1 MREVLLTSSALILAL
16 LVLRRVFRKRISR
29 RVQYA
34 LWGLVLLRLLVPV
47 NLPAADFSVLSVSE
61 PARVQMEERLEEEP
75 VYVLPVSTQE
85 IARSSARPNVIL
97 PMEGRYSEVTQAE
110 GGPAV
115 LTKYAFTLEEALGL
129 VWVAGMGCMGLW
141 LAASNLRFWH
151 MLRKKR
157 IPMELP
163 ECRYPVYL
171 VEEGLVSPCLFG
183 LFRPAVYLTPAAME
197 SGEGLRHVLAHEET
211 HGRHGDPLWSLLRSV
226 CLAVYWFDPLVW
238 WAAAAAREDCEL
250 ACDESALRRLGEGE
264 RIPYGQTLL
273 RLIPLQ
279 KLSGGML
286 LTATTMTSDKKRM
299 TERITRIAENRKMR
313 AAALCAA
320 LAVTAGVCAVTFTGC
335 VAHGRGAVP
344 LTQEELDS
352 FNTEYFNPDVP
363 DMVYTDGGYL
373 CPAAM
378 RNMFLSS
385 LYETPENIDLF
396 ELVYN
401 GITLLPDVKKPPRA
415 DKAVILE
422 RVYEGNWPDCAAYE
436 VSSAELDALLLE
448 YTGVPLEKTNKVGL
462 PKANELAQE
471 KGYLTYL
478 EDYDTYYWCH
488 GDTNYRGEVIF
499 QSGEREGDLIR
510 LIYDDTFYGDGVKCV
525 TLRDVGEGKYHFVSN
540 LPYEP
545 SASPE
550 NLNAPSDRQSSQPV
564 GPEGRPVDMLT
575 IPLTDALSYELEK
588 VETYSANDLMPG
600 HHSGEHED
608 RRQGRHHTGGGC
620 RTTENCGTFA
630 WNYGG
635 NTYVSCQDLRL
646 SSFPDDYFLCIP
658 EQTYREEAF
667 TNILGY
673 SGVMIDYNARDPET
687 DYYGSFCDYYVF
699 EEGASGTD
707 VYLLAR
713 VCGVPEVA
721 DLNGD
726 GTLELIGTDCNGM
739 AQIFFKRDGKLHEAN
754 IGNLLSEYWTE
765 ASSFQFLG
773 WYTADRYLKVYAGVP
788 VVKDGQVTDVLA
800 TAYREIY
807 FNGQSLQVAKGQRE
821 MANHLLAGVQDMSV
835 VVDAARTAAE
845 ANAKA
850 WTANYGKGMEV
861 PPEWD
866 DYCVTALDLVYPVEF
881 AAGQPE
887 NGVGIAVYEFR
898 YDIHTTTPERVTP
911 LTGGAYLDEDG
922 WVGGFYDPNGS
933 YLVFQILDDGSYK
946 QLDGTISHD
955 LGPET
960 SEFMADLERVL
971 SDNGLTSARSF

>member
-16 LVLRRVFRKRISR
+16 LVLRQVFRKRISR
-29 RVQYA
+29 RVQYS
-34 LWGLVLLRLLVPV
+34 LWGLVLVRLLVPA

-110 GGPAV
+110 GQPAV

-129 VWVAGMGCMGLW
+129 VWAAGMGCMGLW
-141 LAASNLRFWH
+141 LAVSNLRFWH

-250 ACDESALRRLGEGE
+250 ACDESALRRLGEAE

-279 KLSGGML
+279 RSAGHVM

-299 TERITRIAENRKMR
+299 KERIMRISENLKMKT
-313 AAALCAA
+313 AALCAA
-320 LAVTAGVCAVTFTGC
+320 LAVTAAVCAVTFTGC
-335 VAHGRGAVP
+335 S
-344 LTQEELDS
+344 TQ
-352 FNTEYFNPDVP
+352 
-363 DMVYTDGGYL
+363 
-373 CPAAM
+373 AAAG
-378 RNMFLSS
+378 
-385 LYETPENIDLF
+385 T
-396 ELVYN
+396 
-401 GITLLPDVKKPPRA
+401 
-415 DKAVILE
+415 
-422 RVYEGNWPDCAAYE
+422 
-436 VSSAELDALLLE
+436 
-448 YTGVPLEKTNKVGL
+448 
-462 PKANELAQE
+462 
-471 KGYLTYL
+471 
-478 EDYDTYYWCH
+478 
-488 GDTNYRGEVIF
+488 
-499 QSGEREGDLIR
+499 
-510 LIYDDTFYGDGVKCV
+510 
-525 TLRDVGEGKYHFVSN
+525 
-540 LPYEP
+540 
-545 SASPE
+545 ASPE
-550 NLNAPSDRQSSQPV
+550 NLNAPSDRQSPQPV

-588 VETYSANDLMPG
+588 VETYSANDLIPG

-630 WNYGG
+630 WSYDG
-635 NTYVSCQDLRL
+635 NTYVSSHDLSL

-713 VCGVPEVA
+713 VCGVPEVV
-721 DLNGD
+721 DLDGD
-726 GTLELIGTDCNGM
+726 GTMELIGSDCNGM

-754 IGNLLSEYWTE
+754 IGSLLSEYWTE
-765 ASSFQFLG
+765 ASSVQFLG

-807 FNGQSLQVAKGQRE
+807 FNGQSLQMAKGQRE
-821 MANHLLAGVQDMSV
+821 MVNHLLAGVQDMSV

-845 ANAKA
+845 ANARA
-850 WTANYGKGMEV
+850 WTDNYGKGMEA

-887 NGVGIAVYEFR
+887 NGMGIAVYEFR
-898 YDIHTTTPERVTP
+898 YDVHTTTPERVTP
-911 LTGGAYLDEDG
+911 LPGGAYLDEDG

-971 SDNGLTSARSF
+971 SDNGLTSAWPF

>member
-16 LVLRRVFRKRISR
+16 LVLRQVFRKRISR

-34 LWGLVLLRLLVPV
+34 LWGLVLVRLLVPA

-110 GGPAV
+110 GQPAV
-115 LTKYAFTLEEALGL
+115 LTKYAFTLEEALSL
-129 VWVAGMGCMGLW
+129 VWAAGMGCMGLW
-141 LAASNLRFWH
+141 LAVSNLRFWH

-197 SGEGLRHVLAHEET
+197 RGEGLRHVLAHEET

-250 ACDESALRRLGEGE
+250 ACDESALRRLGEAE

-279 KLSGGML
+279 RSAGHVM

-299 TERITRIAENRKMR
+299 KERIMRISENRKMK

-320 LAVTAGVCAVTFTGC
+320 LAVTAAVCAVTFTGC
-335 VAHGRGAVP
+335 SA
-344 LTQEELDS
+344 Q
-352 FNTEYFNPDVP
+352 
-363 DMVYTDGGYL
+363 
-373 CPAAM
+373 AAAG
-378 RNMFLSS
+378 
-385 LYETPENIDLF
+385 T
-396 ELVYN
+396 
-401 GITLLPDVKKPPRA
+401 
-415 DKAVILE
+415 
-422 RVYEGNWPDCAAYE
+422 
-436 VSSAELDALLLE
+436 
-448 YTGVPLEKTNKVGL
+448 
-462 PKANELAQE
+462 
-471 KGYLTYL
+471 
-478 EDYDTYYWCH
+478 
-488 GDTNYRGEVIF
+488 
-499 QSGEREGDLIR
+499 
-510 LIYDDTFYGDGVKCV
+510 
-525 TLRDVGEGKYHFVSN
+525 
-540 LPYEP
+540 
-545 SASPE
+545 ASPE
-550 NLNAPSDRQSSQPV
+550 NISAPTDRQAAKA
-564 GPEGRPVDMLT
+564 GPEDRPVDMLT

-630 WNYGG
+630 WSYDG
-635 NTYVSCQDLRL
+635 NTYVSSHDLSL

-658 EQTYREEAF
+658 EQTYYREEAF

-673 SGVMIDYNARDPET
+673 SGVMIDYNARDPEA

-713 VCGVPEVA
+713 VCGVPEVV
-721 DLNGD
+721 DLDGD
-726 GTLELIGTDCNGM
+726 GTMELIGSDCNGM

-754 IGNLLSEYWTE
+754 IGSLLSEYWTE
-765 ASSFQFLG
+765 ASSVQFLG

-807 FNGQSLQVAKGQRE
+807 FNGQSLQMAKGQRE
-821 MANHLLAGVQDMSV
+821 MVNHLLAGVQDMSV

-845 ANAKA
+845 ANARA
-850 WTANYGKGMEV
+850 WTDNYGKGMEA

-887 NGVGIAVYEFR
+887 NGMGIAVYEFR
-898 YDIHTTTPERVTP
+898 YDVHTTTPERVTALP
-911 LTGGAYLDEDG
+911 GGAYLDEDG

-933 YLVFQILDDGSYK
+933 YLVFQILEDGSYK

-971 SDNGLTSARSF
+971 SDNGLTSAWPF

>member
-16 LVLRRVFRKRISR
+16 LVLRQVFRKRISR

-34 LWGLVLLRLLVPV
+34 LWGLVLVRLLVPA

-110 GGPAV
+110 GQPAV

-129 VWVAGMGCMGLW
+129 VWAAGMGCMGLW
-141 LAASNLRFWH
+141 LAVSNLRFWH

-250 ACDESALRRLGEGE
+250 ACDESALRRLGEAE

-279 KLSGGML
+279 RSAGHVM

-299 TERITRIAENRKMR
+299 KERIMRISENLKMKT
-313 AAALCAA
+313 AALCAA
-320 LAVTAGVCAVTFTGC
+320 LAVTAAVCAVTFTGC
-335 VAHGRGAVP
+335 S
-344 LTQEELDS
+344 TQ
-352 FNTEYFNPDVP
+352 
-363 DMVYTDGGYL
+363 
-373 CPAAM
+373 AAAG
-378 RNMFLSS
+378 
-385 LYETPENIDLF
+385 T
-396 ELVYN
+396 
-401 GITLLPDVKKPPRA
+401 
-415 DKAVILE
+415 
-422 RVYEGNWPDCAAYE
+422 
-436 VSSAELDALLLE
+436 
-448 YTGVPLEKTNKVGL
+448 
-462 PKANELAQE
+462 
-471 KGYLTYL
+471 
-478 EDYDTYYWCH
+478 
-488 GDTNYRGEVIF
+488 
-499 QSGEREGDLIR
+499 
-510 LIYDDTFYGDGVKCV
+510 
-525 TLRDVGEGKYHFVSN
+525 
-540 LPYEP
+540 
-545 SASPE
+545 ASPE
-550 NLNAPSDRQSSQPV
+550 NLNAPSDRQSPQPV

-588 VETYSANDLMPG
+588 VETYSANDLIPG

-630 WNYGG
+630 WSYDG
-635 NTYVSCQDLRL
+635 NTYVSSHDLSL

-667 TNILGY
+667 ANILGY

-713 VCGVPEVA
+713 VCGVPEVV
-721 DLNGD
+721 DLDGD
-726 GTLELIGTDCNGM
+726 GTMELIGSDCNGM

-754 IGNLLSEYWTE
+754 IGSLLSKFWTE
-765 ASSFQFLG
+765 ASFFQFVG
-773 WYTADRYLKVYAGVP
+773 WYTADKYLKVYANVP
-788 VVKDGQVTDVLA
+788 VVKDGQATDILA
-800 TAYREIY
+800 AAYREIY
-807 FNGQSLQVAKGQRE
+807 FNGQSLQLAKGRRE
-821 MANHLLAGVQDMSV
+821 MANHLLDRVQDSSV
-835 VVDAARTAAE
+835 VVDAARTAAK
-845 ANAKA
+845 ANADA
-850 WTANYGKGMEV
+850 WTANYGKGMEA

-866 DYCVTALDLVYPVEF
+866 DYCVTALDWVYPVDFE
-881 AAGQPE
+881 AGQPE
-887 NGVGIAVYEFR
+887 NGGGIAVYEFR
-898 YDIHTTTPERVTP
+898 YEVHTTTPERVTALP
-911 LTGGAYLDEDG
+911 GGAYLDEDG

-971 SDNGLTSARSF
+971 SDNGLTSAWPF

>member
-1 MREVLLTSSALILAL
+1 MKEILITSSALILAL
-16 LVLRRVFRKRISR
+16 LVLRQVFRKRVSR

-34 LWGLVLLRLLVPV
+34 LWGLVLVRLLVPA

-110 GGPAV
+110 GQPAV

-129 VWVAGMGCMGLW
+129 VWAAGMGFMGLW
-141 LAASNLRFWH
+141 LAVSNLRFWH

-197 SGEGLRHVLAHEET
+197 RGAGLRHVLAHEET
-211 HGRHGDPLWSLLRSV
+211 HGRHWDPLWSLLRSV

-250 ACDESALRRLGEGE
+250 ACDESALRRLGEAE

-279 KLSGGML
+279 RSAGHVM

-299 TERITRIAENRKMR
+299 KERIMRISENRKMK

-320 LAVTAGVCAVTFTGC
+320 LAVTAAVCAVTFTGC
-335 VAHGRGAVP
+335 SA
-344 LTQEELDS
+344 Q
-352 FNTEYFNPDVP
+352 
-363 DMVYTDGGYL
+363 
-373 CPAAM
+373 AAAG
-378 RNMFLSS
+378 
-385 LYETPENIDLF
+385 T
-396 ELVYN
+396 
-401 GITLLPDVKKPPRA
+401 
-415 DKAVILE
+415 
-422 RVYEGNWPDCAAYE
+422 
-436 VSSAELDALLLE
+436 
-448 YTGVPLEKTNKVGL
+448 
-462 PKANELAQE
+462 
-471 KGYLTYL
+471 
-478 EDYDTYYWCH
+478 
-488 GDTNYRGEVIF
+488 
-499 QSGEREGDLIR
+499 
-510 LIYDDTFYGDGVKCV
+510 
-525 TLRDVGEGKYHFVSN
+525 
-540 LPYEP
+540 
-545 SASPE
+545 ASPE
-550 NLNAPSDRQSSQPV
+550 NISAPTDRQAAKA
-564 GPEGRPVDMLT
+564 GPEDRPVDMLT

-630 WNYGG
+630 WSYDG
-635 NTYVSCQDLRL
+635 NTYVSSHDLSL

-658 EQTYREEAF
+658 EQTYYREEAF

-673 SGVMIDYNARDPET
+673 SGVMIDYNARDPEA

-713 VCGVPEVA
+713 VCGVPEVV
-721 DLNGD
+721 DLDGD
-726 GTLELIGTDCNGM
+726 GTMELIGSDCNGM

-754 IGNLLSEYWTE
+754 IGSLLSEYWTE
-765 ASSFQFLG
+765 ASSVQFLG

-807 FNGQSLQVAKGQRE
+807 FNGQSLQMAKGQRE
-821 MANHLLAGVQDMSV
+821 MVNHLLAGVQDMSV

-845 ANAKA
+845 ANARA
-850 WTANYGKGMEV
+850 WTDNYGKGMEA

-887 NGVGIAVYEFR
+887 NGMGIAVYEFR
-898 YDIHTTTPERVTP
+898 YDVHTTTPERVTALP
-911 LTGGAYLDEDG
+911 GGAYLDEDG

-933 YLVFQILDDGSYK
+933 YLVFQILEDGSYK

-971 SDNGLTSARSF
+971 SDNGLTSAWPF

>member
-16 LVLRRVFRKRISR
+16 LVLRQVFRKRISR
-29 RVQYA
+29 RVQYS
-34 LWGLVLLRLLVPV
+34 LWGLVLVRLLVPA

-61 PARVQMEERLEEEP
+61 PARIQMEERLEEEP

-110 GGPAV
+110 GQPAV

-129 VWVAGMGCMGLW
+129 VWAAGMGCMGLW
-141 LAASNLRFWH
+141 LAVSNLRFWH

-250 ACDESALRRLGEGE
+250 ACDESALRRLGEAE

-279 KLSGGML
+279 RSAGHVM

-299 TERITRIAENRKMR
+299 KERIMRISENLKMKT
-313 AAALCAA
+313 AALCAA
-320 LAVTAGVCAVTFTGC
+320 LAVTAAVCAVTFTGC
-335 VAHGRGAVP
+335 S
-344 LTQEELDS
+344 TQ
-352 FNTEYFNPDVP
+352 
-363 DMVYTDGGYL
+363 
-373 CPAAM
+373 AAAG
-378 RNMFLSS
+378 
-385 LYETPENIDLF
+385 T
-396 ELVYN
+396 
-401 GITLLPDVKKPPRA
+401 
-415 DKAVILE
+415 
-422 RVYEGNWPDCAAYE
+422 
-436 VSSAELDALLLE
+436 
-448 YTGVPLEKTNKVGL
+448 
-462 PKANELAQE
+462 
-471 KGYLTYL
+471 
-478 EDYDTYYWCH
+478 
-488 GDTNYRGEVIF
+488 
-499 QSGEREGDLIR
+499 
-510 LIYDDTFYGDGVKCV
+510 
-525 TLRDVGEGKYHFVSN
+525 
-540 LPYEP
+540 
-545 SASPE
+545 ASPE
-550 NLNAPSDRQSSQPV
+550 NLNAPSDRQSPQPV

-588 VETYSANDLMPG
+588 VETYSANDLIPG

-630 WNYGG
+630 WSYDG
-635 NTYVSCQDLRL
+635 NTYVSSHDLSL

-667 TNILGY
+667 ANILGY

-713 VCGVPEVA
+713 VCGVPEVV
-721 DLNGD
+721 DLDGD
-726 GTLELIGTDCNGM
+726 GTMELIGSDCNGM

-754 IGNLLSEYWTE
+754 IGSLLSEYWTE
-765 ASSFQFLG
+765 ASSVQFLG

-807 FNGQSLQVAKGQRE
+807 FNGQSLQMAKGQRE
-821 MANHLLAGVQDMSV
+821 MVNHLLAGVQDMSV

-845 ANAKA
+845 ANARA
-850 WTANYGKGMEV
+850 WTDNYGKGMEA

-887 NGVGIAVYEFR
+887 NGMGIAVYEFR
-898 YDIHTTTPERVTP
+898 YDVHTTTPERVTALP
-911 LTGGAYLDEDG
+911 GGAYLDEDG

-971 SDNGLTSARSF
+971 SDNGLTSAWPF

>member
-16 LVLRRVFRKRISR
+16 LVLRQVFRKRISR

-34 LWGLVLLRLLVPV
+34 LWGLVLVRLLVPA

-110 GGPAV
+110 GQPAV

-129 VWVAGMGCMGLW
+129 VWAAGMGCMGLW
-141 LAASNLRFWH
+141 LAVSNLRFWH

-238 WAAAAAREDCEL
+238 WAAPAAREDCAR
-250 ACDESALRRLGEGE
+250 ACDESALRRLGEAE

-279 KLSGGML
+279 RSAGHVM

-299 TERITRIAENRKMR
+299 KERIMRISENLKMKT
-313 AAALCAA
+313 AALCAA
-320 LAVTAGVCAVTFTGC
+320 LAVTAAVCAVTFTGC
-335 VAHGRGAVP
+335 S
-344 LTQEELDS
+344 TQ
-352 FNTEYFNPDVP
+352 
-363 DMVYTDGGYL
+363 
-373 CPAAM
+373 AAAG
-378 RNMFLSS
+378 
-385 LYETPENIDLF
+385 T
-396 ELVYN
+396 
-401 GITLLPDVKKPPRA
+401 
-415 DKAVILE
+415 
-422 RVYEGNWPDCAAYE
+422 
-436 VSSAELDALLLE
+436 
-448 YTGVPLEKTNKVGL
+448 
-462 PKANELAQE
+462 
-471 KGYLTYL
+471 
-478 EDYDTYYWCH
+478 
-488 GDTNYRGEVIF
+488 
-499 QSGEREGDLIR
+499 
-510 LIYDDTFYGDGVKCV
+510 
-525 TLRDVGEGKYHFVSN
+525 
-540 LPYEP
+540 
-545 SASPE
+545 ASPE
-550 NLNAPSDRQSSQPV
+550 NISAPTDRQAAKA
-564 GPEGRPVDMLT
+564 GPEDRPVDMLT

-588 VETYSANDLMPG
+588 VETYSANDLIPG

-630 WNYGG
+630 WSYDG
-635 NTYVSCQDLRL
+635 NTYVSSHDLSL

-658 EQTYREEAF
+658 EQTYYREEAF

-673 SGVMIDYNARDPET
+673 SGVMIDYNARDPEA

-713 VCGVPEVA
+713 VCGVPEVV
-721 DLNGD
+721 DLDGD
-726 GTLELIGTDCNGM
+726 GTMELIGSDCNGM

-754 IGNLLSEYWTE
+754 IGSLLSEYWTE
-765 ASSFQFLG
+765 ASSVQFLG

-807 FNGQSLQVAKGQRE
+807 FNGQSLQLAKGRRE
-821 MANHLLAGVQDMSV
+821 MANHLLDRVQDSSV
-835 VVDAARTAAE
+835 VVDAARTAAK
-845 ANAKA
+845 ANADA
-850 WTANYGKGMEV
+850 WTANYGKGMEA

-866 DYCVTALDLVYPVEF
+866 DYCVTALDWVYPVDFE
-881 AAGQPE
+881 AGQPE
-887 NGVGIAVYEFR
+887 NGGGIAVYEFR
-898 YDIHTTTPERVTP
+898 YEVHTTTPERVTP
-911 LTGGAYLDEDG
+911 LPGGAYLDEDG

-933 YLVFQILDDGSYK
+933 YLVFQILEDGSYK

-971 SDNGLTSARSF
+971 SDNGLTSAWPF

>member
-16 LVLRRVFRKRISR
+16 LVLRQVFRKRISR
-29 RVQYA
+29 RVQYS
-34 LWGLVLLRLLVPV
+34 LWGLVLVRLLVPA

-61 PARVQMEERLEEEP
+61 PARIQMEERLEEEP

-110 GGPAV
+110 GQPAV

-129 VWVAGMGCMGLW
+129 VWAAGMGCMGLW
-141 LAASNLRFWH
+141 LAVSNLRFWH

-250 ACDESALRRLGEGE
+250 ACDESALRRLGEAE

-279 KLSGGML
+279 RSAGHVM

-299 TERITRIAENRKMR
+299 KERIMRISENLKMKT
-313 AAALCAA
+313 AALCAA
-320 LAVTAGVCAVTFTGC
+320 LAVTAAVCAVTFTGC
-335 VAHGRGAVP
+335 S
-344 LTQEELDS
+344 TQ
-352 FNTEYFNPDVP
+352 
-363 DMVYTDGGYL
+363 
-373 CPAAM
+373 AAAG
-378 RNMFLSS
+378 
-385 LYETPENIDLF
+385 T
-396 ELVYN
+396 
-401 GITLLPDVKKPPRA
+401 
-415 DKAVILE
+415 
-422 RVYEGNWPDCAAYE
+422 
-436 VSSAELDALLLE
+436 
-448 YTGVPLEKTNKVGL
+448 
-462 PKANELAQE
+462 
-471 KGYLTYL
+471 
-478 EDYDTYYWCH
+478 
-488 GDTNYRGEVIF
+488 
-499 QSGEREGDLIR
+499 
-510 LIYDDTFYGDGVKCV
+510 
-525 TLRDVGEGKYHFVSN
+525 
-540 LPYEP
+540 
-545 SASPE
+545 ASPE
-550 NLNAPSDRQSSQPV
+550 NISAPTDRQAAKA
-564 GPEGRPVDMLT
+564 GPEDRPVDMLT

-588 VETYSANDLMPG
+588 VETYSASDLMPG

-630 WNYGG
+630 WSYDG
-635 NTYVSCQDLRL
+635 NTYVSSHDLRL

-658 EQTYREEAF
+658 EQTYYREEAF

-687 DYYGSFCDYYVF
+687 GYYGSFCDYYVF

-713 VCGVPEVA
+713 VCGVPEVV
-721 DLNGD
+721 DLDGD
-726 GTLELIGTDCNGM
+726 GTMELIGSDCNGM

-754 IGNLLSEYWTE
+754 IGSLLSEYWTE
-765 ASSFQFLG
+765 ASSVQFLG
-773 WYTADRYLKVYAGVP
+773 WYVADQYLKVYADVP
-788 VVKDGQVTDVLA
+788 VIEDGQVTDVLA

-835 VVDAARTAAE
+835 VVDAAREAAE

-850 WTANYGKGMEV
+850 WTDNYGKGMEA

-887 NGVGIAVYEFR
+887 NGMGIAVYEFR

-911 LTGGAYLDEDG
+911 LPGGAYLDEDG

>member
-1 MREVLLTSSALILAL
+1 MREMLLTSSALILAL

-129 VWVAGMGCMGLW
+129 VWAAGMGWMGLW
-141 LAASNLRFWH
+141 LAVSNLRFWH

-250 ACDESALRRLGEGE
+250 ACDESALRRLGEAE

-279 KLSGGML
+279 RSAGHVM

-299 TERITRIAENRKMR
+299 KERIMRISENLKMKT
-313 AAALCAA
+313 AALCAA
-320 LAVTAGVCAVTFTGC
+320 LAVTAAVCAVTFTGC
-335 VAHGRGAVP
+335 SA
-344 LTQEELDS
+344 Q
-352 FNTEYFNPDVP
+352 
-363 DMVYTDGGYL
+363 
-373 CPAAM
+373 AAAG
-378 RNMFLSS
+378 
-385 LYETPENIDLF
+385 T
-396 ELVYN
+396 
-401 GITLLPDVKKPPRA
+401 
-415 DKAVILE
+415 
-422 RVYEGNWPDCAAYE
+422 
-436 VSSAELDALLLE
+436 
-448 YTGVPLEKTNKVGL
+448 
-462 PKANELAQE
+462 
-471 KGYLTYL
+471 
-478 EDYDTYYWCH
+478 
-488 GDTNYRGEVIF
+488 
-499 QSGEREGDLIR
+499 
-510 LIYDDTFYGDGVKCV
+510 
-525 TLRDVGEGKYHFVSN
+525 
-540 LPYEP
+540 
-545 SASPE
+545 ASPE
-550 NLNAPSDRQSSQPV
+550 NISAPTDRQTV
-564 GPEGRPVDMLT
+564 KAGPEDRPVDMLT

-588 VETYSANDLMPG
+588 VEIYSANDLLPG

-608 RRQGRHHTGGGC
+608 RLQGRHHTGGGC

-630 WNYGG
+630 WSYDG
-635 NTYVSCQDLRL
+635 NTYVSSHDLRL

-658 EQTYREEAF
+658 EQTYYREEAF

-687 DYYGSFCDYYVF
+687 GYYGSFCDYYVF

-713 VCGVPEVA
+713 VCGVPEVV
-721 DLNGD
+721 DLDGD
-726 GTLELIGTDCNGM
+726 GTMELIGSDCNGM

-754 IGNLLSEYWTE
+754 IGSLLSEYWTE
-765 ASSFQFLG
+765 ASSVQFLG
-773 WYTADRYLKVYAGVP
+773 WYVADQYLKVYADVP
-788 VVKDGQVTDVLA
+788 VIEDGQVTDVLA

-807 FNGQSLQVAKGQRE
+807 FNGQSLQMAKGQRE
-821 MANHLLAGVQDMSV
+821 MVNHLLAGVQDMSV

-845 ANAKA
+845 ANARA
-850 WTANYGKGMEV
+850 WTDNYGKGMEA

-887 NGVGIAVYEFR
+887 NGMGIAVYEFR
-898 YDIHTTTPERVTP
+898 YDVHTTTPERVTP
-911 LTGGAYLDEDG
+911 LPGGAYLDEDG

-933 YLVFQILDDGSYK
+933 YLVFQILEDGSYK

-971 SDNGLTSARSF
+971 SDNGLTSAWPF

>member
-16 LVLRRVFRKRISR
+16 LVLRQVFRKRISR

-34 LWGLVLLRLLVPV
+34 LWGLVLVRLLVPA

-110 GGPAV
+110 GQPAV

-129 VWVAGMGCMGLW
+129 VWAAGMGCMGLW
-141 LAASNLRFWH
+141 LAVSNLRFWH

-250 ACDESALRRLGEGE
+250 ACDESALRRLGEAE

-279 KLSGGML
+279 RSAGHVM

-299 TERITRIAENRKMR
+299 KERIMRISENLKMKT
-313 AAALCAA
+313 AALCAA
-320 LAVTAGVCAVTFTGC
+320 LAVTAAVCAVTFTGC
-335 VAHGRGAVP
+335 S
-344 LTQEELDS
+344 TQ
-352 FNTEYFNPDVP
+352 
-363 DMVYTDGGYL
+363 
-373 CPAAM
+373 AAAG
-378 RNMFLSS
+378 
-385 LYETPENIDLF
+385 T
-396 ELVYN
+396 
-401 GITLLPDVKKPPRA
+401 
-415 DKAVILE
+415 
-422 RVYEGNWPDCAAYE
+422 
-436 VSSAELDALLLE
+436 
-448 YTGVPLEKTNKVGL
+448 
-462 PKANELAQE
+462 
-471 KGYLTYL
+471 
-478 EDYDTYYWCH
+478 
-488 GDTNYRGEVIF
+488 
-499 QSGEREGDLIR
+499 
-510 LIYDDTFYGDGVKCV
+510 
-525 TLRDVGEGKYHFVSN
+525 
-540 LPYEP
+540 
-545 SASPE
+545 ASPE
-550 NLNAPSDRQSSQPV
+550 NISAPTDRQAAKA
-564 GPEGRPVDMLT
+564 GPEDRPVDMLT

-588 VETYSANDLMPG
+588 VETYSANDLIPG

-630 WNYGG
+630 WSYDG
-635 NTYVSCQDLRL
+635 NTYVSSHDLNL

-713 VCGVPEVA
+713 VCGVPEVV
-721 DLNGD
+721 DLDGD
-726 GTLELIGTDCNGM
+726 GTMELIGSDCNGM

-754 IGNLLSEYWTE
+754 IGSLLSEFWTE
-765 ASSFQFLG
+765 ASSVQFLG

-807 FNGQSLQVAKGQRE
+807 FNGQSLQMAKGQRE
-821 MANHLLAGVQDMSV
+821 MVNHLLAGVQDMSV

-845 ANAKA
+845 ANARA
-850 WTANYGKGMEV
+850 WTDNYGKGMEA

-887 NGVGIAVYEFR
+887 NGMGIAVYEFR
-898 YDIHTTTPERVTP
+898 YDVHTTTPERVTP
-911 LTGGAYLDEDG
+911 LPGGAYLDEDG

-971 SDNGLTSARSF
+971 SDNGLTSAWPF

>member
-1 MREVLLTSSALILAL
+1 
-16 LVLRRVFRKRISR
+16 
-29 RVQYA
+29 
-34 LWGLVLLRLLVPV
+34 
-47 NLPAADFSVLSVSE
+47 
-61 PARVQMEERLEEEP
+61 
-75 VYVLPVSTQE
+75 
-85 IARSSARPNVIL
+85 
-97 PMEGRYSEVTQAE
+97 
-110 GGPAV
+110 
-115 LTKYAFTLEEALGL
+115 
-129 VWVAGMGCMGLW
+129 
-141 LAASNLRFWH
+141 
-151 MLRKKR
+151 
-157 IPMELP
+157 MELP

-197 SGEGLRHVLAHEET
+197 RGAGLRHVLAHEET
-211 HGRHGDPLWSLLRSV
+211 HGRHWDPLWSLLRSV

-250 ACDESALRRLGEGE
+250 ACDESALRRLGEAE

-279 KLSGGML
+279 RSAGHVM

-299 TERITRIAENRKMR
+299 KERIMRISENRKMK

-320 LAVTAGVCAVTFTGC
+320 LAVTAAVCAVTFTGC
-335 VAHGRGAVP
+335 SA
-344 LTQEELDS
+344 Q
-352 FNTEYFNPDVP
+352 
-363 DMVYTDGGYL
+363 
-373 CPAAM
+373 AAAG
-378 RNMFLSS
+378 
-385 LYETPENIDLF
+385 T
-396 ELVYN
+396 
-401 GITLLPDVKKPPRA
+401 
-415 DKAVILE
+415 
-422 RVYEGNWPDCAAYE
+422 
-436 VSSAELDALLLE
+436 
-448 YTGVPLEKTNKVGL
+448 
-462 PKANELAQE
+462 
-471 KGYLTYL
+471 
-478 EDYDTYYWCH
+478 
-488 GDTNYRGEVIF
+488 
-499 QSGEREGDLIR
+499 
-510 LIYDDTFYGDGVKCV
+510 
-525 TLRDVGEGKYHFVSN
+525 
-540 LPYEP
+540 
-545 SASPE
+545 ASPE
-550 NLNAPSDRQSSQPV
+550 NISAPTDRQAAKA
-564 GPEGRPVDMLT
+564 GPEDRPVDMLT

-630 WNYGG
+630 WSYDG
-635 NTYVSCQDLRL
+635 NTYVSSHDLSL

-658 EQTYREEAF
+658 EQTYYREEAF

-673 SGVMIDYNARDPET
+673 SGVMIDYNARDPEA

-713 VCGVPEVA
+713 VCGVPEVV
-721 DLNGD
+721 DLDGD
-726 GTLELIGTDCNGM
+726 GTMELIGSDCNGM

-754 IGNLLSEYWTE
+754 IGSLLSEYWTE
-765 ASSFQFLG
+765 ASSVQFLG

-807 FNGQSLQVAKGQRE
+807 FNGQSLQMAKGQRE
-821 MANHLLAGVQDMSV
+821 MVNHLLAGVQDMSV

-845 ANAKA
+845 ANARA
-850 WTANYGKGMEV
+850 WTDNYGKGMEA

-887 NGVGIAVYEFR
+887 NGMGIAVYEFR
-898 YDIHTTTPERVTP
+898 YDVHTTTPERVTP
-911 LTGGAYLDEDG
+911 LPGGAYLDEDG

-971 SDNGLTSARSF
+971 SDNGLTSAWPF

>member
-16 LVLRRVFRKRISR
+16 LVLRQVFRKRISR

-34 LWGLVLLRLLVPV
+34 LWGLVLVRLLVPA

-110 GGPAV
+110 GQPAV

-129 VWVAGMGCMGLW
+129 VWAAGMGCMGLW
-141 LAASNLRFWH
+141 LAVSNLRFWH

-250 ACDESALRRLGEGE
+250 ACDESALRRLGEAE

-279 KLSGGML
+279 RSAGHVM

-299 TERITRIAENRKMR
+299 KERIMRISENLKMKT
-313 AAALCAA
+313 AALCAA
-320 LAVTAGVCAVTFTGC
+320 LAVTAAVCAVTFTGC
-335 VAHGRGAVP
+335 S
-344 LTQEELDS
+344 TQ
-352 FNTEYFNPDVP
+352 
-363 DMVYTDGGYL
+363 
-373 CPAAM
+373 AAAG
-378 RNMFLSS
+378 
-385 LYETPENIDLF
+385 T
-396 ELVYN
+396 
-401 GITLLPDVKKPPRA
+401 
-415 DKAVILE
+415 
-422 RVYEGNWPDCAAYE
+422 
-436 VSSAELDALLLE
+436 
-448 YTGVPLEKTNKVGL
+448 
-462 PKANELAQE
+462 
-471 KGYLTYL
+471 
-478 EDYDTYYWCH
+478 
-488 GDTNYRGEVIF
+488 
-499 QSGEREGDLIR
+499 
-510 LIYDDTFYGDGVKCV
+510 
-525 TLRDVGEGKYHFVSN
+525 
-540 LPYEP
+540 
-545 SASPE
+545 ASPE
-550 NLNAPSDRQSSQPV
+550 NLNAPSDRQSPQPV

-588 VETYSANDLMPG
+588 VETYSANDLIPG

-608 RRQGRHHTGGGC
+608 HRQGRHHTGGGC

-630 WNYGG
+630 WSYDG
-635 NTYVSCQDLRL
+635 NTYVSSHDLSL

-713 VCGVPEVA
+713 VCGVPEVV
-721 DLNGD
+721 DLDGD
-726 GTLELIGTDCNGM
+726 GTMELIGSDCNGM

-754 IGNLLSEYWTE
+754 IGSLLSEFWTE
-765 ASSFQFLG
+765 ASFFQFVG
-773 WYTADRYLKVYAGVP
+773 WYTADKYLKVYANVP
-788 VVKDGQVTDVLA
+788 VVKDGQATDILA
-800 TAYREIY
+800 AAYREIY
-807 FNGQSLQVAKGQRE
+807 FNGQSLQLAKGRRE
-821 MANHLLAGVQDMSV
+821 MANHLLDRVQDSSV
-835 VVDAARTAAE
+835 VVDAARTAAK
-845 ANAKA
+845 ANADA
-850 WTANYGKGMEV
+850 WTANYGKGMEA

-866 DYCVTALDLVYPVEF
+866 DYCVTALDWVYPVDFE
-881 AAGQPE
+881 AGQPE
-887 NGVGIAVYEFR
+887 NGGGIAVYEFR
-898 YDIHTTTPERVTP
+898 YEVHTTTPERVPP
-911 LTGGAYLDEDG
+911 LPGGAYLDEDG

-933 YLVFQILDDGSYK
+933 YLVFQILEDGSYK

-971 SDNGLTSARSF
+971 SDNGLTSAWPF

>member
-16 LVLRRVFRKRISR
+16 LVLRQVFRKRISR

-34 LWGLVLLRLLVPV
+34 LWGLVLVRLLVPA

-110 GGPAV
+110 GQPAV
-115 LTKYAFTLEEALGL
+115 LTKYAFTLEEALSL
-129 VWVAGMGCMGLW
+129 VWAAGMGCMGLW
-141 LAASNLRFWH
+141 LAVSNLRFWH

-250 ACDESALRRLGEGE
+250 ACDESALRRLGEAE

-279 KLSGGML
+279 RSAGHVM

-299 TERITRIAENRKMR
+299 KERIMRISENLKMKT
-313 AAALCAA
+313 AALCAA
-320 LAVTAGVCAVTFTGC
+320 LAVTAAVCAVTFTGC
-335 VAHGRGAVP
+335 S
-344 LTQEELDS
+344 TQ
-352 FNTEYFNPDVP
+352 
-363 DMVYTDGGYL
+363 
-373 CPAAM
+373 AAAG
-378 RNMFLSS
+378 
-385 LYETPENIDLF
+385 T
-396 ELVYN
+396 
-401 GITLLPDVKKPPRA
+401 
-415 DKAVILE
+415 
-422 RVYEGNWPDCAAYE
+422 
-436 VSSAELDALLLE
+436 
-448 YTGVPLEKTNKVGL
+448 
-462 PKANELAQE
+462 
-471 KGYLTYL
+471 
-478 EDYDTYYWCH
+478 
-488 GDTNYRGEVIF
+488 
-499 QSGEREGDLIR
+499 
-510 LIYDDTFYGDGVKCV
+510 
-525 TLRDVGEGKYHFVSN
+525 
-540 LPYEP
+540 
-545 SASPE
+545 ASPE
-550 NLNAPSDRQSSQPV
+550 NLNAPSDRQSPQPV

-588 VETYSANDLMPG
+588 VETYSANDLIPG

-630 WNYGG
+630 WSYDG
-635 NTYVSCQDLRL
+635 NTYVSSHDLSL

-667 TNILGY
+667 ANILGY

-713 VCGVPEVA
+713 VCGVPEVV
-721 DLNGD
+721 DLDGD
-726 GTLELIGTDCNGM
+726 GTMELIGSDCNGM

-754 IGNLLSEYWTE
+754 IGSLLSEYWTE
-765 ASSFQFLG
+765 ASSVQFLG

-807 FNGQSLQVAKGQRE
+807 FNGQSLQMAKGQRE
-821 MANHLLAGVQDMSV
+821 MVNHLLAGVQDMSV

-845 ANAKA
+845 ANARA
-850 WTANYGKGMEV
+850 WTDNYGKGMEA

-887 NGVGIAVYEFR
+887 NGMGIAVYEFR
-898 YDIHTTTPERVTP
+898 YDVHTTTPERVTALP
-911 LTGGAYLDEDG
+911 GGAYLDEDG

-933 YLVFQILDDGSYK
+933 YLVFQILEDGSYK

-971 SDNGLTSARSF
+971 SDNGLTSAWPF

>member
-16 LVLRRVFRKRISR
+16 LVLRQVFRKRISR

-34 LWGLVLLRLLVPV
+34 LWGLVLVRLLVPA

-110 GGPAV
+110 GQPAV
-115 LTKYAFTLEEALGL
+115 LTKYAFTLEEALSL
-129 VWVAGMGCMGLW
+129 VWAAGMGCMGLW
-141 LAASNLRFWH
+141 LAVSNLRFWH

-211 HGRHGDPLWSLLRSV
+211 HGRHWDPLWSLLRSV

-238 WAAAAAREDCEL
+238 WAAAAALEDCEL
-250 ACDESALRRLGEGE
+250 ACDESALRRLGEAE

-279 KLSGGML
+279 RSAGHVM

-299 TERITRIAENRKMR
+299 KERIMRISENLKMKT
-313 AAALCAA
+313 AALCAA
-320 LAVTAGVCAVTFTGC
+320 LAVTAAVCAVTFTGC
-335 VAHGRGAVP
+335 S
-344 LTQEELDS
+344 TQ
-352 FNTEYFNPDVP
+352 
-363 DMVYTDGGYL
+363 
-373 CPAAM
+373 AAAG
-378 RNMFLSS
+378 
-385 LYETPENIDLF
+385 T
-396 ELVYN
+396 
-401 GITLLPDVKKPPRA
+401 
-415 DKAVILE
+415 
-422 RVYEGNWPDCAAYE
+422 
-436 VSSAELDALLLE
+436 
-448 YTGVPLEKTNKVGL
+448 
-462 PKANELAQE
+462 
-471 KGYLTYL
+471 
-478 EDYDTYYWCH
+478 
-488 GDTNYRGEVIF
+488 
-499 QSGEREGDLIR
+499 
-510 LIYDDTFYGDGVKCV
+510 
-525 TLRDVGEGKYHFVSN
+525 
-540 LPYEP
+540 
-545 SASPE
+545 ASPE
-550 NLNAPSDRQSSQPV
+550 NLNAPSDRQSPQPV

-588 VETYSANDLMPG
+588 VETYSANDLIPG

-630 WNYGG
+630 WSYDG
-635 NTYVSCQDLRL
+635 NTYVSSHDLSL

-658 EQTYREEAF
+658 EQTYYREEAF

-673 SGVMIDYNARDPET
+673 SGVMIDYNARDPEA

-713 VCGVPEVA
+713 VCGVPEVV
-721 DLNGD
+721 DLDGD
-726 GTLELIGTDCNGM
+726 GTMELIGSDCNGM

-754 IGNLLSEYWTE
+754 IGSLLSEYWTE
-765 ASSFQFLG
+765 ASSVQFLG

-807 FNGQSLQVAKGQRE
+807 FNGQSLQMAKGQRE
-821 MANHLLAGVQDMSV
+821 MVNHLLAGVQDMSV

-845 ANAKA
+845 ANARA
-850 WTANYGKGMEV
+850 WTDNYGKGMEA

-887 NGVGIAVYEFR
+887 NGMGIAVYEFR
-898 YDIHTTTPERVTP
+898 YDVHTTTPERVTALP
-911 LTGGAYLDEDG
+911 GGAYLDEDG

-933 YLVFQILDDGSYK
+933 YLVFQILEDGSYK

-971 SDNGLTSARSF
+971 SDNGLTSAWPF

>member
-16 LVLRRVFRKRISR
+16 LVLRQVFRKRISR

-34 LWGLVLLRLLVPV
+34 LWGLVLVRLLVPA

-61 PARVQMEERLEEEP
+61 PARVQMEKRLEEEP

-110 GGPAV
+110 GQPAV

-129 VWVAGMGCMGLW
+129 VWAAGMGCMGLW
-141 LAASNLRFWH
+141 LAVSNLRFWH

-250 ACDESALRRLGEGE
+250 ACDESALRRLGEAE

-279 KLSGGML
+279 RSAGHVM

-299 TERITRIAENRKMR
+299 KERIMRISENLKMKT
-313 AAALCAA
+313 AALCAA
-320 LAVTAGVCAVTFTGC
+320 LAVTAAVCAVTFTGC
-335 VAHGRGAVP
+335 S
-344 LTQEELDS
+344 TQ
-352 FNTEYFNPDVP
+352 
-363 DMVYTDGGYL
+363 
-373 CPAAM
+373 AAAG
-378 RNMFLSS
+378 
-385 LYETPENIDLF
+385 T
-396 ELVYN
+396 
-401 GITLLPDVKKPPRA
+401 
-415 DKAVILE
+415 
-422 RVYEGNWPDCAAYE
+422 
-436 VSSAELDALLLE
+436 
-448 YTGVPLEKTNKVGL
+448 
-462 PKANELAQE
+462 
-471 KGYLTYL
+471 
-478 EDYDTYYWCH
+478 
-488 GDTNYRGEVIF
+488 
-499 QSGEREGDLIR
+499 
-510 LIYDDTFYGDGVKCV
+510 
-525 TLRDVGEGKYHFVSN
+525 
-540 LPYEP
+540 
-545 SASPE
+545 ASPE
-550 NLNAPSDRQSSQPV
+550 NLNAPSDRQSPQPV

-588 VETYSANDLMPG
+588 VETYSANDLIPG

-608 RRQGRHHTGGGC
+608 HRQGRHHTGGGC

-630 WNYGG
+630 WSYDG
-635 NTYVSCQDLRL
+635 NTYVSSHDLSL

-713 VCGVPEVA
+713 VCGVPEVV
-721 DLNGD
+721 DLDGD
-726 GTLELIGTDCNGM
+726 GTMELIGSDCNGM

-754 IGNLLSEYWTE
+754 IGSLLSEYWTE
-765 ASSFQFLG
+765 ASSVQFLG

-807 FNGQSLQVAKGQRE
+807 FNGQSLQMAKGQRE
-821 MANHLLAGVQDMSV
+821 MVNHLLAGVQDMSV

-845 ANAKA
+845 ANARA
-850 WTANYGKGMEV
+850 WTDNYGKGMEA

-887 NGVGIAVYEFR
+887 NGMGIAVYEFR
-898 YDIHTTTPERVTP
+898 YDVHTTTPERVTP
-911 LTGGAYLDEDG
+911 LPGGAYLDEDG

-971 SDNGLTSARSF
+971 SDNGLTSAWPF

>member
-16 LVLRRVFRKRISR
+16 LVLRQVFRKRISR
-29 RVQYA
+29 RVQYS
-34 LWGLVLLRLLVPV
+34 LWGLVLVRLLVPA

-61 PARVQMEERLEEEP
+61 PARIQMEERLEEEP

-110 GGPAV
+110 GQPAV

-129 VWVAGMGCMGLW
+129 VWAAGMGCMGLW
-141 LAASNLRFWH
+141 LAVSNLRFWH

-250 ACDESALRRLGEGE
+250 ACDESALRRLGEAE

-279 KLSGGML
+279 RSAGHVM

-299 TERITRIAENRKMR
+299 KERIMRISENLKMKT
-313 AAALCAA
+313 AALCAA
-320 LAVTAGVCAVTFTGC
+320 LAVTAAVCAVTFTGC
-335 VAHGRGAVP
+335 S
-344 LTQEELDS
+344 TQ
-352 FNTEYFNPDVP
+352 
-363 DMVYTDGGYL
+363 
-373 CPAAM
+373 AAAG
-378 RNMFLSS
+378 
-385 LYETPENIDLF
+385 T
-396 ELVYN
+396 
-401 GITLLPDVKKPPRA
+401 
-415 DKAVILE
+415 
-422 RVYEGNWPDCAAYE
+422 
-436 VSSAELDALLLE
+436 
-448 YTGVPLEKTNKVGL
+448 
-462 PKANELAQE
+462 
-471 KGYLTYL
+471 
-478 EDYDTYYWCH
+478 
-488 GDTNYRGEVIF
+488 
-499 QSGEREGDLIR
+499 
-510 LIYDDTFYGDGVKCV
+510 
-525 TLRDVGEGKYHFVSN
+525 
-540 LPYEP
+540 
-545 SASPE
+545 ASPE
-550 NLNAPSDRQSSQPV
+550 NLNAPSDRQSPQPV

-588 VETYSANDLMPG
+588 VETYSANDLIPG

-630 WNYGG
+630 WSYDG
-635 NTYVSCQDLRL
+635 NTYVSSHDLSL

-667 TNILGY
+667 ANILGY

-713 VCGVPEVA
+713 VCGVPEVV
-721 DLNGD
+721 DLDGD
-726 GTLELIGTDCNGM
+726 GTMELIGSDCNGM

-754 IGNLLSEYWTE
+754 IGSLLSEFWTE
-765 ASSFQFLG
+765 ASFFQFVG
-773 WYTADRYLKVYAGVP
+773 WYTADKYLKVYANVP
-788 VVKDGQVTDVLA
+788 VVKDGQATDILA
-800 TAYREIY
+800 AAYREIY
-807 FNGQSLQVAKGQRE
+807 FNGQSLQLAKGRRE
-821 MANHLLAGVQDMSV
+821 MANHLLDRVQDSSV
-835 VVDAARTAAE
+835 VVDAARTAAK
-845 ANAKA
+845 ANADA
-850 WTANYGKGMEV
+850 WTANYGKGMEA

-866 DYCVTALDLVYPVEF
+866 DYCVTALDWVYPVDFE
-881 AAGQPE
+881 AGQPE
-887 NGVGIAVYEFR
+887 NGGGIAVYEFR
-898 YDIHTTTPERVTP
+898 YEVHTTTPERVTP
-911 LTGGAYLDEDG
+911 LPGGAYLDEDG

-971 SDNGLTSARSF
+971 SDNGLTSAWPF

>member
-16 LVLRRVFRKRISR
+16 LVLRQVFRKRISR
-29 RVQYA
+29 RVQYS
-34 LWGLVLLRLLVPV
+34 LWGLVLVRLLVPA

-110 GGPAV
+110 GQPAV

-129 VWVAGMGCMGLW
+129 VWAAGMGCMGLW
-141 LAASNLRFWH
+141 LAVSNLRFWH

-250 ACDESALRRLGEGE
+250 ACDESALRRLGEAE

-279 KLSGGML
+279 RSAGHVM

-299 TERITRIAENRKMR
+299 KERIMRISENLKMKT
-313 AAALCAA
+313 AALCAA
-320 LAVTAGVCAVTFTGC
+320 LAVTAAVCAVTFTGC
-335 VAHGRGAVP
+335 S
-344 LTQEELDS
+344 TQ
-352 FNTEYFNPDVP
+352 
-363 DMVYTDGGYL
+363 
-373 CPAAM
+373 AAAG
-378 RNMFLSS
+378 
-385 LYETPENIDLF
+385 T
-396 ELVYN
+396 
-401 GITLLPDVKKPPRA
+401 
-415 DKAVILE
+415 
-422 RVYEGNWPDCAAYE
+422 
-436 VSSAELDALLLE
+436 
-448 YTGVPLEKTNKVGL
+448 
-462 PKANELAQE
+462 
-471 KGYLTYL
+471 
-478 EDYDTYYWCH
+478 
-488 GDTNYRGEVIF
+488 
-499 QSGEREGDLIR
+499 
-510 LIYDDTFYGDGVKCV
+510 
-525 TLRDVGEGKYHFVSN
+525 
-540 LPYEP
+540 
-545 SASPE
+545 ASPE
-550 NLNAPSDRQSSQPV
+550 NLNAPSDRQSPQPV

-588 VETYSANDLMPG
+588 VETYSANDLIPG

-630 WNYGG
+630 WSYDG
-635 NTYVSCQDLRL
+635 NTYVSSHDLSL

-713 VCGVPEVA
+713 VCGVPEVV
-721 DLNGD
+721 DLDGD
-726 GTLELIGTDCNGM
+726 GTMELIGSDCNGM

-754 IGNLLSEYWTE
+754 IGSLLSEYWTE
-765 ASSFQFLG
+765 ASSVQFLG

-807 FNGQSLQVAKGQRE
+807 FNGQSLQMAKGQRE
-821 MANHLLAGVQDMSV
+821 MVNHLLAGVQDMSV

-845 ANAKA
+845 ANARA
-850 WTANYGKGMEV
+850 WTDNYGKGMEA

-887 NGVGIAVYEFR
+887 NGMGIAVYEFR
-898 YDIHTTTPERVTP
+898 YDVHTTTPERVTALP
-911 LTGGAYLDEDG
+911 GGAYLDENG

-971 SDNGLTSARSF
+971 SDNGLTSAWPF

>member
-16 LVLRRVFRKRISR
+16 LVLRQVFRKRISR
-29 RVQYA
+29 RVQYS
-34 LWGLVLLRLLVPV
+34 LWGLVLVRLLVPA

-61 PARVQMEERLEEEP
+61 PARIQMEERLEEEP

-110 GGPAV
+110 GQPAV

-129 VWVAGMGCMGLW
+129 VWAAGMGCMGLW
-141 LAASNLRFWH
+141 LAVSNLRFWH

-250 ACDESALRRLGEGE
+250 ACDESALRRLGEAE

-279 KLSGGML
+279 RSAGHVM

-299 TERITRIAENRKMR
+299 KERIMRISENLKMKT
-313 AAALCAA
+313 AALCAA
-320 LAVTAGVCAVTFTGC
+320 LAVTAAVCAVTFTGC
-335 VAHGRGAVP
+335 S
-344 LTQEELDS
+344 TQ
-352 FNTEYFNPDVP
+352 
-363 DMVYTDGGYL
+363 
-373 CPAAM
+373 AAAG
-378 RNMFLSS
+378 
-385 LYETPENIDLF
+385 T
-396 ELVYN
+396 
-401 GITLLPDVKKPPRA
+401 
-415 DKAVILE
+415 
-422 RVYEGNWPDCAAYE
+422 
-436 VSSAELDALLLE
+436 
-448 YTGVPLEKTNKVGL
+448 
-462 PKANELAQE
+462 
-471 KGYLTYL
+471 
-478 EDYDTYYWCH
+478 
-488 GDTNYRGEVIF
+488 
-499 QSGEREGDLIR
+499 
-510 LIYDDTFYGDGVKCV
+510 
-525 TLRDVGEGKYHFVSN
+525 
-540 LPYEP
+540 
-545 SASPE
+545 ASPE
-550 NLNAPSDRQSSQPV
+550 NLNAPSDRQSPQPV

-588 VETYSANDLMPG
+588 VETYSANDLIPG

-630 WNYGG
+630 WSYDG
-635 NTYVSCQDLRL
+635 NTYVSSHDLSL

-713 VCGVPEVA
+713 VCGVPEVV
-721 DLNGD
+721 DLDGD
-726 GTLELIGTDCNGM
+726 GTMELIGTDCNGM

-754 IGNLLSEYWTE
+754 IGSLLSEYWTE
-765 ASSFQFLG
+765 ASSVQFLG

-807 FNGQSLQVAKGQRE
+807 FNGQSLQMAKGQRE
-821 MANHLLAGVQDMSV
+821 MVNHLLAGVQDMSV

-845 ANAKA
+845 ANARA
-850 WTANYGKGMEV
+850 WTDNYGKGMEA

-887 NGVGIAVYEFR
+887 NGMGIAVYEFR
-898 YDIHTTTPERVTP
+898 YDVHTTTPERVTP
-911 LTGGAYLDEDG
+911 LPGGAYLDEDG

-933 YLVFQILDDGSYK
+933 YLVFQILEDGSYK

-971 SDNGLTSARSF
+971 SDNGLTSARPF

>member
-16 LVLRRVFRKRISR
+16 LVLRRVFRKQISR

-141 LAASNLRFWH
+141 LAVSNLRFWH

-226 CLAVYWFDPLVW
+226 CLVVYWFDPLVW

-250 ACDESALRRLGEGE
+250 ACDESALRRLGEAE

-279 KLSGGML
+279 RSAGHVM

-299 TERITRIAENRKMR
+299 KERIMRISENLKMKT
-313 AAALCAA
+313 AALCAA
-320 LAVTAGVCAVTFTGC
+320 LAVTAAVCAVTFTGC
-335 VAHGRGAVP
+335 S
-344 LTQEELDS
+344 TQ
-352 FNTEYFNPDVP
+352 
-363 DMVYTDGGYL
+363 
-373 CPAAM
+373 AAAG
-378 RNMFLSS
+378 
-385 LYETPENIDLF
+385 T
-396 ELVYN
+396 
-401 GITLLPDVKKPPRA
+401 
-415 DKAVILE
+415 
-422 RVYEGNWPDCAAYE
+422 
-436 VSSAELDALLLE
+436 
-448 YTGVPLEKTNKVGL
+448 
-462 PKANELAQE
+462 
-471 KGYLTYL
+471 
-478 EDYDTYYWCH
+478 
-488 GDTNYRGEVIF
+488 
-499 QSGEREGDLIR
+499 
-510 LIYDDTFYGDGVKCV
+510 
-525 TLRDVGEGKYHFVSN
+525 
-540 LPYEP
+540 
-545 SASPE
+545 ASPE

-564 GPEGRPVDMLT
+564 GPEDRPVDMLT

-588 VETYSANDLMPG
+588 VETYSASDLMPD

-630 WNYGG
+630 WSYDG
-635 NTYVSCQDLRL
+635 NTYVSSHDLRL

-658 EQTYREEAF
+658 EQTYYREEAF

-713 VCGVPEVA
+713 VCGVPEVV
-721 DLNGD
+721 DLDGD
-726 GTLELIGTDCNGM
+726 GTMELIGSDCNGM

-754 IGNLLSEYWTE
+754 IGSLLSEFWTE
-765 ASSFQFLG
+765 ASFFQFVG
-773 WYTADRYLKVYAGVP
+773 WYTADKYLKVYANVP
-788 VVKDGQVTDVLA
+788 VVKDGQATDILA
-800 TAYREIY
+800 AAYREIY
-807 FNGQSLQVAKGQRE
+807 FNGQSLQLAKGRRE
-821 MANHLLAGVQDMSV
+821 MANHLLDRVQDSSV
-835 VVDAARTAAE
+835 VVDAARTAAK
-845 ANAKA
+845 ANADA
-850 WTANYGKGMEV
+850 WTANYGKDMEA

-866 DYCVTALDLVYPVEF
+866 DYCVTALDWVYPVDFE
-881 AAGQPE
+881 AGQPE

-898 YDIHTTTPERVTP
+898 YEVHTTTPERVTP
-911 LTGGAYLDEDG
+911 LPGGAYLDEDG

-933 YLVFQILDDGSYK
+933 YLVFQILEDGSYK

-971 SDNGLTSARSF
+971 SDNGLTSARPF

>member
-1 MREVLLTSSALILAL
+1 MREMLLTSSALILAL

-129 VWVAGMGCMGLW
+129 VWAAGMGCMGLW
-141 LAASNLRFWH
+141 LAVSNLRFWH

-250 ACDESALRRLGEGE
+250 ACDESALRRLGEAE

-279 KLSGGML
+279 RSAGHVM

-299 TERITRIAENRKMR
+299 KERIMRISENLKMKT
-313 AAALCAA
+313 AALCAA
-320 LAVTAGVCAVTFTGC
+320 LAVTAAVCAVTFTGC
-335 VAHGRGAVP
+335 SA
-344 LTQEELDS
+344 Q
-352 FNTEYFNPDVP
+352 
-363 DMVYTDGGYL
+363 
-373 CPAAM
+373 AAAG
-378 RNMFLSS
+378 
-385 LYETPENIDLF
+385 T
-396 ELVYN
+396 
-401 GITLLPDVKKPPRA
+401 
-415 DKAVILE
+415 
-422 RVYEGNWPDCAAYE
+422 
-436 VSSAELDALLLE
+436 
-448 YTGVPLEKTNKVGL
+448 
-462 PKANELAQE
+462 
-471 KGYLTYL
+471 
-478 EDYDTYYWCH
+478 
-488 GDTNYRGEVIF
+488 
-499 QSGEREGDLIR
+499 
-510 LIYDDTFYGDGVKCV
+510 
-525 TLRDVGEGKYHFVSN
+525 
-540 LPYEP
+540 
-545 SASPE
+545 ASPE
-550 NLNAPSDRQSSQPV
+550 NISAPTDRQTV
-564 GPEGRPVDMLT
+564 KAGPEDRPVDMLT

-588 VETYSANDLMPG
+588 VEIYSANDLLPG

-608 RRQGRHHTGGGC
+608 RLQGRHHTGGGC

-630 WNYGG
+630 WSYDG
-635 NTYVSCQDLRL
+635 NTYVSSHDLRL

-658 EQTYREEAF
+658 EQTYYREEAF

-687 DYYGSFCDYYVF
+687 GYYGSFCDYYVF

-713 VCGVPEVA
+713 VCGVPEVV
-721 DLNGD
+721 DLDGD
-726 GTLELIGTDCNGM
+726 GTMELIGSDCNGM

-754 IGNLLSEYWTE
+754 IGSLLSEYWTE
-765 ASSFQFLG
+765 ASSVQFLG
-773 WYTADRYLKVYAGVP
+773 WYVADQYLKVYADVP
-788 VVKDGQVTDVLA
+788 VIEDGQVTDVLA

-807 FNGQSLQVAKGQRE
+807 FNGQSLQMAKGQRE
-821 MANHLLAGVQDMSV
+821 MVNHLLAGVQDMSV

-845 ANAKA
+845 ANARA
-850 WTANYGKGMEV
+850 WTDNYGKGMEA

-887 NGVGIAVYEFR
+887 NGMGIAVYEFR
-898 YDIHTTTPERVTP
+898 YDVHTTTPERVTP
-911 LTGGAYLDEDG
+911 LPGGAYLDEDG

-933 YLVFQILDDGSYK
+933 YLVFQILEDGSYK

-971 SDNGLTSARSF
+971 SDNGLTSAWPF

>member
-16 LVLRRVFRKRISR
+16 LVLRQVFRKRISR

-34 LWGLVLLRLLVPV
+34 LWGLVLVRLLVPA

-110 GGPAV
+110 GQPAV

-141 LAASNLRFWH
+141 LAVSNLRFWH

-197 SGEGLRHVLAHEET
+197 RGEGLRHVLAHEET

-250 ACDESALRRLGEGE
+250 ACDESALRRLGEAE

-279 KLSGGML
+279 RSAGHVM

-299 TERITRIAENRKMR
+299 KERIMRISENLKMKT
-313 AAALCAA
+313 AALCAA
-320 LAVTAGVCAVTFTGC
+320 LAVTAAVCAVTFTGC
-335 VAHGRGAVP
+335 S
-344 LTQEELDS
+344 TQ
-352 FNTEYFNPDVP
+352 
-363 DMVYTDGGYL
+363 
-373 CPAAM
+373 AAAG
-378 RNMFLSS
+378 
-385 LYETPENIDLF
+385 T
-396 ELVYN
+396 
-401 GITLLPDVKKPPRA
+401 
-415 DKAVILE
+415 
-422 RVYEGNWPDCAAYE
+422 
-436 VSSAELDALLLE
+436 
-448 YTGVPLEKTNKVGL
+448 
-462 PKANELAQE
+462 
-471 KGYLTYL
+471 
-478 EDYDTYYWCH
+478 
-488 GDTNYRGEVIF
+488 
-499 QSGEREGDLIR
+499 
-510 LIYDDTFYGDGVKCV
+510 
-525 TLRDVGEGKYHFVSN
+525 
-540 LPYEP
+540 
-545 SASPE
+545 ASPE
-550 NLNAPSDRQSSQPV
+550 NLNAPSDRQSPQPV

-588 VETYSANDLMPG
+588 VETYSANDLIPG

-608 RRQGRHHTGGGC
+608 RLQGRHHTGGGC

-630 WNYGG
+630 WSYDG
-635 NTYVSCQDLRL
+635 NIYVSSHDLSL

-658 EQTYREEAF
+658 EQTYYREEAF

-713 VCGVPEVA
+713 VCGVPEVV

-726 GTLELIGTDCNGM
+726 GTMELIGSDCNGM

-754 IGNLLSEYWTE
+754 IGSLLSEYWTE

-773 WYTADRYLKVYAGVP
+773 WYVADQYLKVYADVP
-788 VVKDGQVTDVLA
+788 VIEDGQVTDVLA

-850 WTANYGKGMEV
+850 WTDNYGKGMEV

-898 YDIHTTTPERVTP
+898 YEVHTTTPERVTP
-911 LTGGAYLDEDG
+911 LPGGAYLDEDG

>member
-1 MREVLLTSSALILAL
+1 
-16 LVLRRVFRKRISR
+16 
-29 RVQYA
+29 
-34 LWGLVLLRLLVPV
+34 
-47 NLPAADFSVLSVSE
+47 
-61 PARVQMEERLEEEP
+61 
-75 VYVLPVSTQE
+75 
-85 IARSSARPNVIL
+85 
-97 PMEGRYSEVTQAE
+97 
-110 GGPAV
+110 
-115 LTKYAFTLEEALGL
+115 
-129 VWVAGMGCMGLW
+129 
-141 LAASNLRFWH
+141 
-151 MLRKKR
+151 
-157 IPMELP
+157 MELP

-197 SGEGLRHVLAHEET
+197 RGAGLRHVLAHEET
-211 HGRHGDPLWSLLRSV
+211 HGRHWDPLWSLLRSV

-250 ACDESALRRLGEGE
+250 ACDESALRRLGEAE

-279 KLSGGML
+279 RSAGHVM

-299 TERITRIAENRKMR
+299 KERIMRISENRKMK

-320 LAVTAGVCAVTFTGC
+320 LAVTAAVCAVTFTGC
-335 VAHGRGAVP
+335 SA
-344 LTQEELDS
+344 Q
-352 FNTEYFNPDVP
+352 
-363 DMVYTDGGYL
+363 
-373 CPAAM
+373 AAAG
-378 RNMFLSS
+378 
-385 LYETPENIDLF
+385 T
-396 ELVYN
+396 
-401 GITLLPDVKKPPRA
+401 
-415 DKAVILE
+415 
-422 RVYEGNWPDCAAYE
+422 
-436 VSSAELDALLLE
+436 
-448 YTGVPLEKTNKVGL
+448 
-462 PKANELAQE
+462 
-471 KGYLTYL
+471 
-478 EDYDTYYWCH
+478 
-488 GDTNYRGEVIF
+488 
-499 QSGEREGDLIR
+499 
-510 LIYDDTFYGDGVKCV
+510 
-525 TLRDVGEGKYHFVSN
+525 
-540 LPYEP
+540 
-545 SASPE
+545 ASPE
-550 NLNAPSDRQSSQPV
+550 NISAPTDRQAAKA
-564 GPEGRPVDMLT
+564 GPEDRPVDMLT

-630 WNYGG
+630 WSYDG
-635 NTYVSCQDLRL
+635 NTYVSSHDLSL

-658 EQTYREEAF
+658 EQTYYREEAF

-673 SGVMIDYNARDPET
+673 SGVMIDYNARDPEA

-713 VCGVPEVA
+713 VCGVPEVV
-721 DLNGD
+721 DLDGD
-726 GTLELIGTDCNGM
+726 GTMELIGSDCNGM

-754 IGNLLSEYWTE
+754 IGSLLSEYWTE
-765 ASSFQFLG
+765 ASSVQFLG

-807 FNGQSLQVAKGQRE
+807 FNGQSLQMAKGQRE
-821 MANHLLAGVQDMSV
+821 MVNHLLAGVQDMSV

-845 ANAKA
+845 ANARA
-850 WTANYGKGMEV
+850 WTDNYGKGMEA

-887 NGVGIAVYEFR
+887 NGMGIAVYEFR
-898 YDIHTTTPERVTP
+898 YDVHTTTPERVTALP
-911 LTGGAYLDEDG
+911 GGAYLDEDG

-933 YLVFQILDDGSYK
+933 YLVFQILEDGSYK

-971 SDNGLTSARSF
+971 SDNGLTSAWPF

>member
-34 LWGLVLLRLLVPV
+34 LWGLVLVRLLVPV

-61 PARVQMEERLEEEP
+61 PARVQMEERLEDEP

-171 VEEGLVSPCLFG
+171 VEEGLLSPCLFG

-279 KLSGGML
+279 RSAGHVM

-299 TERITRIAENRKMR
+299 KERIMRISENRKMK

-320 LAVTAGVCAVTFTGC
+320 LAVTAAVCAVTFTGC
-335 VAHGRGAVP
+335 SA
-344 LTQEELDS
+344 Q
-352 FNTEYFNPDVP
+352 
-363 DMVYTDGGYL
+363 
-373 CPAAM
+373 AAAG
-378 RNMFLSS
+378 
-385 LYETPENIDLF
+385 T
-396 ELVYN
+396 
-401 GITLLPDVKKPPRA
+401 
-415 DKAVILE
+415 
-422 RVYEGNWPDCAAYE
+422 
-436 VSSAELDALLLE
+436 
-448 YTGVPLEKTNKVGL
+448 
-462 PKANELAQE
+462 
-471 KGYLTYL
+471 
-478 EDYDTYYWCH
+478 
-488 GDTNYRGEVIF
+488 
-499 QSGEREGDLIR
+499 
-510 LIYDDTFYGDGVKCV
+510 
-525 TLRDVGEGKYHFVSN
+525 
-540 LPYEP
+540 
-545 SASPE
+545 ASPE
-550 NLNAPSDRQSSQPV
+550 NLNAPSDRQSPQPV
-564 GPEGRPVDMLT
+564 DPEGRPVDMLT

-630 WNYGG
+630 WSYDG
-635 NTYVSCQDLRL
+635 NTYVSSHDLRL

-658 EQTYREEAF
+658 EQTYYREEAF

-726 GTLELIGTDCNGM
+726 GTMELIGSDCNGM

-754 IGNLLSEYWTE
+754 IGSLLSEYWTE

-773 WYTADRYLKVYAGVP
+773 WYVADQYLKVYADVP
-788 VVKDGQVTDVLA
+788 VIEDGQVTDVLA

-807 FNGQSLQVAKGQRE
+807 FNGQSLQLAKGRRE
-821 MANHLLAGVQDMSV
+821 MKNHLLAGVQDMSV

-850 WTANYGKGMEV
+850 WTDNYGKGMEA

-887 NGVGIAVYEFR
+887 NGMGIAVYEFR

-911 LTGGAYLDEDG
+911 LPGGAYLDEDG

-971 SDNGLTSARSF
+971 SDNGLTSARPF

>member
-16 LVLRRVFRKRISR
+16 LVLRQVFRKRISR

-34 LWGLVLLRLLVPV
+34 LWGLVLVRLLVPA

-110 GGPAV
+110 GQPAV

-129 VWVAGMGCMGLW
+129 VWAAGMGCMGLW
-141 LAASNLRFWH
+141 LAVSNLRFWH

-238 WAAAAAREDCEL
+238 WAAAAARGACEL
-250 ACDESALRRLGEGE
+250 ACDESALRRLGEAE

-279 KLSGGML
+279 RSAGHVM

-299 TERITRIAENRKMR
+299 KERIMRISENLKMKT
-313 AAALCAA
+313 AALCAA
-320 LAVTAGVCAVTFTGC
+320 LAVTAAVCAVTFTGC
-335 VAHGRGAVP
+335 S
-344 LTQEELDS
+344 TQ
-352 FNTEYFNPDVP
+352 
-363 DMVYTDGGYL
+363 
-373 CPAAM
+373 AAAG
-378 RNMFLSS
+378 
-385 LYETPENIDLF
+385 T
-396 ELVYN
+396 
-401 GITLLPDVKKPPRA
+401 
-415 DKAVILE
+415 
-422 RVYEGNWPDCAAYE
+422 
-436 VSSAELDALLLE
+436 
-448 YTGVPLEKTNKVGL
+448 
-462 PKANELAQE
+462 
-471 KGYLTYL
+471 
-478 EDYDTYYWCH
+478 
-488 GDTNYRGEVIF
+488 
-499 QSGEREGDLIR
+499 
-510 LIYDDTFYGDGVKCV
+510 
-525 TLRDVGEGKYHFVSN
+525 
-540 LPYEP
+540 
-545 SASPE
+545 ASPE
-550 NLNAPSDRQSSQPV
+550 NLNAPSDRQSPQPV

-588 VETYSANDLMPG
+588 VETYSANDLIPG

-630 WNYGG
+630 WSYDG
-635 NTYVSCQDLRL
+635 NTYVSSHDLSL

-713 VCGVPEVA
+713 VCGVPEVV
-721 DLNGD
+721 DLDGD
-726 GTLELIGTDCNGM
+726 GTMELIGSDCNGM

-754 IGNLLSEYWTE
+754 IGSLLSEYWTE
-765 ASSFQFLG
+765 ASSVQFLG

-807 FNGQSLQVAKGQRE
+807 FNGQSLQMAKGQRE
-821 MANHLLAGVQDMSV
+821 MVNHLLAGVQDMSV

-845 ANAKA
+845 ANARA
-850 WTANYGKGMEV
+850 WTDNYGKGMEA

-887 NGVGIAVYEFR
+887 NGMGIAVYEFR
-898 YDIHTTTPERVTP
+898 YDVHTTTPERVTP
-911 LTGGAYLDEDG
+911 LPGGAYLDEDG

-971 SDNGLTSARSF
+971 SDNGLTSAWPF

>member
-16 LVLRRVFRKRISR
+16 LVLRQVFRKRISR

-34 LWGLVLLRLLVPV
+34 LWGLVLVRLLVPA

-110 GGPAV
+110 GQPAV

-129 VWVAGMGCMGLW
+129 VWAAGMGCMGLW
-141 LAASNLRFWH
+141 LAVSNLRFWH

-250 ACDESALRRLGEGE
+250 ACDESALRRLGEAE

-279 KLSGGML
+279 RSAGHVM

-299 TERITRIAENRKMR
+299 KERIMRISENLKMKT
-313 AAALCAA
+313 AALCAA
-320 LAVTAGVCAVTFTGC
+320 LAVTAAVCAVTFTGC
-335 VAHGRGAVP
+335 S
-344 LTQEELDS
+344 TQ
-352 FNTEYFNPDVP
+352 
-363 DMVYTDGGYL
+363 
-373 CPAAM
+373 AAAG
-378 RNMFLSS
+378 
-385 LYETPENIDLF
+385 T
-396 ELVYN
+396 
-401 GITLLPDVKKPPRA
+401 
-415 DKAVILE
+415 
-422 RVYEGNWPDCAAYE
+422 
-436 VSSAELDALLLE
+436 
-448 YTGVPLEKTNKVGL
+448 
-462 PKANELAQE
+462 
-471 KGYLTYL
+471 
-478 EDYDTYYWCH
+478 
-488 GDTNYRGEVIF
+488 
-499 QSGEREGDLIR
+499 
-510 LIYDDTFYGDGVKCV
+510 
-525 TLRDVGEGKYHFVSN
+525 
-540 LPYEP
+540 
-545 SASPE
+545 ASPE
-550 NLNAPSDRQSSQPV
+550 NLNAPSDRQSPQPV

-588 VETYSANDLMPG
+588 VETYSANDLIPG

-608 RRQGRHHTGGGC
+608 HRQGRHHTGGGC

-630 WNYGG
+630 WSYDG
-635 NTYVSCQDLRL
+635 NTYVSSHDLSL

-713 VCGVPEVA
+713 VCGVPEVV
-721 DLNGD
+721 DLDGD
-726 GTLELIGTDCNGM
+726 GTMELIGSDCNGM

-754 IGNLLSEYWTE
+754 IGSLLSEFWTE
-765 ASSFQFLG
+765 ASFFQFVG
-773 WYTADRYLKVYAGVP
+773 WYTADKYLKVYANVP
-788 VVKDGQVTDVLA
+788 VVKDGQATDILA
-800 TAYREIY
+800 AAYREIY
-807 FNGQSLQVAKGQRE
+807 FNGQSLQLAKGRRE
-821 MANHLLAGVQDMSV
+821 MANHLLDRVQDSSV
-835 VVDAARTAAE
+835 VVDAARTAAK
-845 ANAKA
+845 ANADA
-850 WTANYGKGMEV
+850 WTANYGKGMEA

-866 DYCVTALDLVYPVEF
+866 DYCVTALDWVYPVDFE
-881 AAGQPE
+881 AGQPE
-887 NGVGIAVYEFR
+887 NGGGIAVYEFR
-898 YDIHTTTPERVTP
+898 YEVHTTTPERVTP
-911 LTGGAYLDEDG
+911 LPGGAYLDEDG

-933 YLVFQILDDGSYK
+933 YLVFQILEDGSYK

-971 SDNGLTSARSF
+971 SDNGLTSARPF

>member
-16 LVLRRVFRKRISR
+16 LVLRQVFRKRISR
-29 RVQYA
+29 RVQYS
-34 LWGLVLLRLLVPV
+34 LWGLVLVRLLVPA

-61 PARVQMEERLEEEP
+61 PARIQMEERLEEEP

-110 GGPAV
+110 GQPAV

-129 VWVAGMGCMGLW
+129 VWAAGMGCMGLW
-141 LAASNLRFWH
+141 LAVSNLRFWH

-250 ACDESALRRLGEGE
+250 ACDESALRRLGEAE

-279 KLSGGML
+279 RSAGHVM

-299 TERITRIAENRKMR
+299 KERIMRISENLKMKT
-313 AAALCAA
+313 AALCAA
-320 LAVTAGVCAVTFTGC
+320 LAVTAAVCAVTFTGC
-335 VAHGRGAVP
+335 S
-344 LTQEELDS
+344 TQ
-352 FNTEYFNPDVP
+352 
-363 DMVYTDGGYL
+363 
-373 CPAAM
+373 AAAG
-378 RNMFLSS
+378 
-385 LYETPENIDLF
+385 T
-396 ELVYN
+396 
-401 GITLLPDVKKPPRA
+401 
-415 DKAVILE
+415 
-422 RVYEGNWPDCAAYE
+422 
-436 VSSAELDALLLE
+436 
-448 YTGVPLEKTNKVGL
+448 
-462 PKANELAQE
+462 
-471 KGYLTYL
+471 
-478 EDYDTYYWCH
+478 
-488 GDTNYRGEVIF
+488 
-499 QSGEREGDLIR
+499 
-510 LIYDDTFYGDGVKCV
+510 
-525 TLRDVGEGKYHFVSN
+525 
-540 LPYEP
+540 
-545 SASPE
+545 ASPE
-550 NLNAPSDRQSSQPV
+550 NLNAPSDRQSPQPV

-588 VETYSANDLMPG
+588 VETYSANDLIPG

-630 WNYGG
+630 WSYDG
-635 NTYVSCQDLRL
+635 NTYVSSHDLSL

-713 VCGVPEVA
+713 VCGVPEVV
-721 DLNGD
+721 DLDGD
-726 GTLELIGTDCNGM
+726 GTMELIGSDCNGM

-754 IGNLLSEYWTE
+754 IGSLLSEYWTE
-765 ASSFQFLG
+765 ASSVQFLG

-807 FNGQSLQVAKGQRE
+807 FNGQSLQMAKGQRE
-821 MANHLLAGVQDMSV
+821 MVNHLLAGVQDMSV

-845 ANAKA
+845 ANARA
-850 WTANYGKGMEV
+850 WTDNYGKGMEA

-887 NGVGIAVYEFR
+887 NGMGIAVYEFR
-898 YDIHTTTPERVTP
+898 YDVHTTTPERVTP
-911 LTGGAYLDEDG
+911 LPGGAYLDEDG

-933 YLVFQILDDGSYK
+933 YLVFQILEDGSYK

-971 SDNGLTSARSF
+971 SDNGLTSAWPF

>member
-16 LVLRRVFRKRISR
+16 LVLRQVFRKRISR

-34 LWGLVLLRLLVPV
+34 LWGLVLVRLLVPA

-110 GGPAV
+110 GQPAV

-129 VWVAGMGCMGLW
+129 VWAAGMGFMGLW
-141 LAASNLRFWH
+141 LAVSTLRFWH

-197 SGEGLRHVLAHEET
+197 RGAGLRHVLAHEET
-211 HGRHGDPLWSLLRSV
+211 HGRHWDPLWSLLRSV

-250 ACDESALRRLGEGE
+250 ACDESALRRLGEAE

-279 KLSGGML
+279 RSAGHVM

-299 TERITRIAENRKMR
+299 KERIMRISENRKMK

-320 LAVTAGVCAVTFTGC
+320 LAVTAAVCAVTFTGC
-335 VAHGRGAVP
+335 SA
-344 LTQEELDS
+344 Q
-352 FNTEYFNPDVP
+352 
-363 DMVYTDGGYL
+363 
-373 CPAAM
+373 AAAG
-378 RNMFLSS
+378 
-385 LYETPENIDLF
+385 T
-396 ELVYN
+396 
-401 GITLLPDVKKPPRA
+401 
-415 DKAVILE
+415 
-422 RVYEGNWPDCAAYE
+422 
-436 VSSAELDALLLE
+436 
-448 YTGVPLEKTNKVGL
+448 
-462 PKANELAQE
+462 
-471 KGYLTYL
+471 
-478 EDYDTYYWCH
+478 
-488 GDTNYRGEVIF
+488 
-499 QSGEREGDLIR
+499 
-510 LIYDDTFYGDGVKCV
+510 
-525 TLRDVGEGKYHFVSN
+525 
-540 LPYEP
+540 
-545 SASPE
+545 ASPE
-550 NLNAPSDRQSSQPV
+550 NISAPTDRQAAKA
-564 GPEGRPVDMLT
+564 GPEDRPVDMLT

-630 WNYGG
+630 WSYDG
-635 NTYVSCQDLRL
+635 NTYVSSHDLSL

-658 EQTYREEAF
+658 EQTYYREEAF

-673 SGVMIDYNARDPET
+673 SGVMIDYNARDPEA

-713 VCGVPEVA
+713 VCGVPEVV
-721 DLNGD
+721 DLDGD
-726 GTLELIGTDCNGM
+726 GTMELIGSDCNGM

-754 IGNLLSEYWTE
+754 IGSLLSEYWTE
-765 ASSFQFLG
+765 ASSVQFLG

-807 FNGQSLQVAKGQRE
+807 FNGQSLQMAKGQRE
-821 MANHLLAGVQDMSV
+821 MVNHLLAGVQDMSV

-845 ANAKA
+845 ANARA
-850 WTANYGKGMEV
+850 WTDNYGKGMEA

-887 NGVGIAVYEFR
+887 NGMGIAVYEFR
-898 YDIHTTTPERVTP
+898 YDVHTTTPERVTALP
-911 LTGGAYLDEDG
+911 GGAYLDEDG

-933 YLVFQILDDGSYK
+933 YLVFQILEDGSYK

-971 SDNGLTSARSF
+971 SDNGLTSAWPF

>member
-16 LVLRRVFRKRISR
+16 LVLRRVFRKQISR

-115 LTKYAFTLEEALGL
+115 LTKYAFTLEEVLGL
-129 VWVAGMGCMGLW
+129 IWVAGMGCMGLW

-279 KLSGGML
+279 RSAGHVM

-299 TERITRIAENRKMR
+299 KERIMRISENRKMK

-320 LAVTAGVCAVTFTGC
+320 LAVTAAVCAVTFTGC
-335 VAHGRGAVP
+335 SA
-344 LTQEELDS
+344 Q
-352 FNTEYFNPDVP
+352 
-363 DMVYTDGGYL
+363 
-373 CPAAM
+373 AAAG
-378 RNMFLSS
+378 
-385 LYETPENIDLF
+385 T
-396 ELVYN
+396 
-401 GITLLPDVKKPPRA
+401 
-415 DKAVILE
+415 
-422 RVYEGNWPDCAAYE
+422 
-436 VSSAELDALLLE
+436 
-448 YTGVPLEKTNKVGL
+448 
-462 PKANELAQE
+462 
-471 KGYLTYL
+471 
-478 EDYDTYYWCH
+478 
-488 GDTNYRGEVIF
+488 
-499 QSGEREGDLIR
+499 
-510 LIYDDTFYGDGVKCV
+510 
-525 TLRDVGEGKYHFVSN
+525 
-540 LPYEP
+540 
-545 SASPE
+545 ASPE
-550 NLNAPSDRQSSQPV
+550 NLNAPSDRQSPQPV
-564 GPEGRPVDMLT
+564 DPEGRPVDMLT

-630 WNYGG
+630 WSYDG
-635 NTYVSCQDLRL
+635 NTYVSSHDLSL

-658 EQTYREEAF
+658 EQTYYREEAF

-726 GTLELIGTDCNGM
+726 GTMELIGSDCNGM

-754 IGNLLSEYWTE
+754 IGSLLSEYWTE

-773 WYTADRYLKVYAGVP
+773 WYVADQYLKVYADVP
-788 VVKDGQVTDVLA
+788 VIEDGQVTDVLA

-807 FNGQSLQVAKGQRE
+807 FNGQSLQLAKGQRE
-821 MANHLLAGVQDMSV
+821 MKNHLLAGVQDMSV

-850 WTANYGKGMEV
+850 WTDNYGKGMEA

-887 NGVGIAVYEFR
+887 NGMGIAVYEFR

-911 LTGGAYLDEDG
+911 LPGGAYLDEDG

-971 SDNGLTSARSF
+971 SDNGLTSARPF

>member
-16 LVLRRVFRKRISR
+16 LVLRQVFRKRISR

-34 LWGLVLLRLLVPV
+34 LWGLVLVRLLVPA

-110 GGPAV
+110 GQPAV

-129 VWVAGMGCMGLW
+129 VWAAGMGCMGLW
-141 LAASNLRFWH
+141 LAVSNLRFWH

-250 ACDESALRRLGEGE
+250 ACDESALRRLGEAE

-279 KLSGGML
+279 RSAGHVM

-299 TERITRIAENRKMR
+299 KERIMRISENLKMKT
-313 AAALCAA
+313 AALCAA
-320 LAVTAGVCAVTFTGC
+320 LAVTAAVCAVTFTGC
-335 VAHGRGAVP
+335 S
-344 LTQEELDS
+344 TQ
-352 FNTEYFNPDVP
+352 
-363 DMVYTDGGYL
+363 
-373 CPAAM
+373 AAAG
-378 RNMFLSS
+378 
-385 LYETPENIDLF
+385 T
-396 ELVYN
+396 
-401 GITLLPDVKKPPRA
+401 
-415 DKAVILE
+415 
-422 RVYEGNWPDCAAYE
+422 
-436 VSSAELDALLLE
+436 
-448 YTGVPLEKTNKVGL
+448 
-462 PKANELAQE
+462 
-471 KGYLTYL
+471 
-478 EDYDTYYWCH
+478 
-488 GDTNYRGEVIF
+488 
-499 QSGEREGDLIR
+499 
-510 LIYDDTFYGDGVKCV
+510 
-525 TLRDVGEGKYHFVSN
+525 
-540 LPYEP
+540 
-545 SASPE
+545 ASPE
-550 NLNAPSDRQSSQPV
+550 NISAPTDRQAAKA
-564 GPEGRPVDMLT
+564 GPEDRPVDMLT

-588 VETYSANDLMPG
+588 VETYSASDLMPG

-630 WNYGG
+630 WSYDG
-635 NTYVSCQDLRL
+635 NTYVSSHDLSL

-713 VCGVPEVA
+713 VCGVPEVV
-721 DLNGD
+721 DLDGD
-726 GTLELIGTDCNGM
+726 GTMELIGTDCNGM

-754 IGNLLSEYWTE
+754 IGSLLSEYWTE
-765 ASSFQFLG
+765 ASSVQFLG
-773 WYTADRYLKVYAGVP
+773 WYTADRYLKVYADVP
-788 VVKDGQVTDVLA
+788 VIEDGQVTDVLA

-845 ANAKA
+845 ANVKA
-850 WTANYGKGMEV
+850 WTDNYGKGMEA

-866 DYCVTALDLVYPVEF
+866 DYCVTALDLVYPLEF
-881 AAGQPE
+881 VAGQPE
-887 NGVGIAVYEFR
+887 NGMGIAVYEFR
-898 YDIHTTTPERVTP
+898 YDVHTTTPERVTP
-911 LTGGAYLDEDG
+911 LPGGAYLDEDG

-933 YLVFQILDDGSYK
+933 YLVFQILEDGSYK

-971 SDNGLTSARSF
+971 SDNGLTSAWPF

>member
-1 MREVLLTSSALILAL
+1 M
-16 LVLRRVFRKRISR
+16 
-29 RVQYA
+29 
-34 LWGLVLLRLLVPV
+34 
-47 NLPAADFSVLSVSE
+47 
-61 PARVQMEERLEEEP
+61 
-75 VYVLPVSTQE
+75 LPVSTQE

-110 GGPAV
+110 GQPAV
-115 LTKYAFTLEEALGL
+115 LTKYAFTLEEALSL
-129 VWVAGMGCMGLW
+129 VWAAGMGCMGLW
-141 LAASNLRFWH
+141 LAVSNLRFWH

-197 SGEGLRHVLAHEET
+197 RGEGLRHVLAHEET
-211 HGRHGDPLWSLLRSV
+211 HGRHWDPLWSLLRSV

-250 ACDESALRRLGEGE
+250 ACDESALRRLGEAE

-279 KLSGGML
+279 RSAGHVM

-299 TERITRIAENRKMR
+299 KERIMRISENLKMKT
-313 AAALCAA
+313 AALCAA
-320 LAVTAGVCAVTFTGC
+320 LAVTAAVCAVTFTGC
-335 VAHGRGAVP
+335 S
-344 LTQEELDS
+344 TQ
-352 FNTEYFNPDVP
+352 
-363 DMVYTDGGYL
+363 
-373 CPAAM
+373 AAAG
-378 RNMFLSS
+378 
-385 LYETPENIDLF
+385 T
-396 ELVYN
+396 
-401 GITLLPDVKKPPRA
+401 
-415 DKAVILE
+415 
-422 RVYEGNWPDCAAYE
+422 
-436 VSSAELDALLLE
+436 
-448 YTGVPLEKTNKVGL
+448 
-462 PKANELAQE
+462 
-471 KGYLTYL
+471 
-478 EDYDTYYWCH
+478 
-488 GDTNYRGEVIF
+488 
-499 QSGEREGDLIR
+499 
-510 LIYDDTFYGDGVKCV
+510 
-525 TLRDVGEGKYHFVSN
+525 
-540 LPYEP
+540 
-545 SASPE
+545 ASPE
-550 NLNAPSDRQSSQPV
+550 NLNAPSDRQSPQPV

-588 VETYSANDLMPG
+588 VETYSANDLIPG

-630 WNYGG
+630 WSYDG
-635 NTYVSCQDLRL
+635 NTYVSSHDLSL

-667 TNILGY
+667 ANILGY

-713 VCGVPEVA
+713 VCGVPEVV
-721 DLNGD
+721 DLDGD
-726 GTLELIGTDCNGM
+726 GTMELIGSDCNGM

-754 IGNLLSEYWTE
+754 IGSLLSEYWTE
-765 ASSFQFLG
+765 ASSVQFLG

-807 FNGQSLQVAKGQRE
+807 FNGQSLQMAKGQRE
-821 MANHLLAGVQDMSV
+821 MVNHLLAGVQDMSV

-845 ANAKA
+845 ANARA
-850 WTANYGKGMEV
+850 WTDNYGKGMEA

-887 NGVGIAVYEFR
+887 NGMGIAVYEFR
-898 YDIHTTTPERVTP
+898 YDVHTTTPERVTP
-911 LTGGAYLDEDG
+911 LPGGAYLDEDG

-971 SDNGLTSARSF
+971 SDNGLTSAWPF

>member
-16 LVLRRVFRKRISR
+16 LVLRQVFRKRISR

-34 LWGLVLLRLLVPV
+34 LWGLVLVRLLVPA

-61 PARVQMEERLEEEP
+61 PARVQMEERLGEEP

-110 GGPAV
+110 GQPAV

-129 VWVAGMGCMGLW
+129 VWAAGMGFMGLW
-141 LAASNLRFWH
+141 LAVSNLRFWH

-197 SGEGLRHVLAHEET
+197 RGAGLRHVLAHEET
-211 HGRHGDPLWSLLRSV
+211 HGRHWDPLWSLLRSV

-250 ACDESALRRLGEGE
+250 ACDESALRRLGEAE

-279 KLSGGML
+279 RSAGHVM

-299 TERITRIAENRKMR
+299 KERIMRISENRKMK

-320 LAVTAGVCAVTFTGC
+320 LAVTAAVCAVTFTGC
-335 VAHGRGAVP
+335 SA
-344 LTQEELDS
+344 Q
-352 FNTEYFNPDVP
+352 
-363 DMVYTDGGYL
+363 
-373 CPAAM
+373 AAAG
-378 RNMFLSS
+378 
-385 LYETPENIDLF
+385 T
-396 ELVYN
+396 
-401 GITLLPDVKKPPRA
+401 
-415 DKAVILE
+415 
-422 RVYEGNWPDCAAYE
+422 
-436 VSSAELDALLLE
+436 
-448 YTGVPLEKTNKVGL
+448 
-462 PKANELAQE
+462 
-471 KGYLTYL
+471 
-478 EDYDTYYWCH
+478 
-488 GDTNYRGEVIF
+488 
-499 QSGEREGDLIR
+499 
-510 LIYDDTFYGDGVKCV
+510 
-525 TLRDVGEGKYHFVSN
+525 
-540 LPYEP
+540 
-545 SASPE
+545 ASPE
-550 NLNAPSDRQSSQPV
+550 NISAPTDRQAAKA
-564 GPEGRPVDMLT
+564 GPEDRPVDMLT

-630 WNYGG
+630 WSYDG
-635 NTYVSCQDLRL
+635 NTYVSSHDLSL

-658 EQTYREEAF
+658 EQTYYREEAF

-673 SGVMIDYNARDPET
+673 SGVMIDYNARDPEA

-713 VCGVPEVA
+713 VCGVPEVV
-721 DLNGD
+721 DLDGD
-726 GTLELIGTDCNGM
+726 GTMELIGSDCNGM

-754 IGNLLSEYWTE
+754 IGSLLSEYWTE
-765 ASSFQFLG
+765 ASSVQFLG

-807 FNGQSLQVAKGQRE
+807 FNGQSLQMAKGQRE
-821 MANHLLAGVQDMSV
+821 MVNHLLAGVQDMSV

-845 ANAKA
+845 ANARA
-850 WTANYGKGMEV
+850 WTDNYGKGMEA

-887 NGVGIAVYEFR
+887 NGMGIAVYEFR
-898 YDIHTTTPERVTP
+898 YDVHTTTPERVTALP
-911 LTGGAYLDEDG
+911 GGAYLDEDG

-933 YLVFQILDDGSYK
+933 YLVFQILEDGSYK

-971 SDNGLTSARSF
+971 SDNGLTSAWPF

>member
-16 LVLRRVFRKRISR
+16 LVLRQVFRKRISR
-29 RVQYA
+29 RVQYS
-34 LWGLVLLRLLVPV
+34 LWGLVLVRLLVPA

-61 PARVQMEERLEEEP
+61 PARIQMEERLEEEP

-110 GGPAV
+110 GQPAV

-129 VWVAGMGCMGLW
+129 VWAAGMGCMGLW
-141 LAASNLRFWH
+141 LAVSNLRFWH

-183 LFRPAVYLTPAAME
+183 LWRPAVYLTPAAME

-250 ACDESALRRLGEGE
+250 ACDESALRRLGEAE

-279 KLSGGML
+279 RSAGHVM

-299 TERITRIAENRKMR
+299 KERIMRISENLKMKT
-313 AAALCAA
+313 AALCAA
-320 LAVTAGVCAVTFTGC
+320 LAVTAAVCAVTFTGC
-335 VAHGRGAVP
+335 S
-344 LTQEELDS
+344 TQ
-352 FNTEYFNPDVP
+352 
-363 DMVYTDGGYL
+363 
-373 CPAAM
+373 AAAG
-378 RNMFLSS
+378 
-385 LYETPENIDLF
+385 T
-396 ELVYN
+396 
-401 GITLLPDVKKPPRA
+401 
-415 DKAVILE
+415 
-422 RVYEGNWPDCAAYE
+422 
-436 VSSAELDALLLE
+436 
-448 YTGVPLEKTNKVGL
+448 
-462 PKANELAQE
+462 
-471 KGYLTYL
+471 
-478 EDYDTYYWCH
+478 
-488 GDTNYRGEVIF
+488 
-499 QSGEREGDLIR
+499 
-510 LIYDDTFYGDGVKCV
+510 
-525 TLRDVGEGKYHFVSN
+525 
-540 LPYEP
+540 
-545 SASPE
+545 ASPE
-550 NLNAPSDRQSSQPV
+550 NLNAPSDRQSPQPV

-588 VETYSANDLMPG
+588 VETYSANDLIPG

-630 WNYGG
+630 WSYDG
-635 NTYVSCQDLRL
+635 NTYVSSHDLSL

-667 TNILGY
+667 ANILGY

-713 VCGVPEVA
+713 VCGVPEVV
-721 DLNGD
+721 DLDGD
-726 GTLELIGTDCNGM
+726 GTMELIGSDCNGM

-754 IGNLLSEYWTE
+754 IGSLLSEYWTE
-765 ASSFQFLG
+765 ASSVQFLG

-807 FNGQSLQVAKGQRE
+807 FNGQSLQMAKGQRE
-821 MANHLLAGVQDMSV
+821 MVNHLLAGVQDMSV

-845 ANAKA
+845 ANARA
-850 WTANYGKGMEV
+850 WTDNYGKGMEA

-887 NGVGIAVYEFR
+887 NGMGIAVYEFR
-898 YDIHTTTPERVTP
+898 YDVHTTTPERVTALP
-911 LTGGAYLDEDG
+911 GGAYLDENG

-971 SDNGLTSARSF
+971 SDNGLTSAWPF

>member
-16 LVLRRVFRKRISR
+16 LVLRQVFRKRISR

-34 LWGLVLLRLLVPV
+34 LWGLVLVRLLVPA

-110 GGPAV
+110 GQPAV

-129 VWVAGMGCMGLW
+129 VWAAGMGCMGLW
-141 LAASNLRFWH
+141 LAVSNLRFWH

-250 ACDESALRRLGEGE
+250 ACDESALRRLGEAE

-279 KLSGGML
+279 RSAGHVM

-299 TERITRIAENRKMR
+299 KERIMRISENLKMKT
-313 AAALCAA
+313 AALCAA
-320 LAVTAGVCAVTFTGC
+320 LAVTAAVCAVTFTGC
-335 VAHGRGAVP
+335 S
-344 LTQEELDS
+344 TQ
-352 FNTEYFNPDVP
+352 
-363 DMVYTDGGYL
+363 
-373 CPAAM
+373 AAAG
-378 RNMFLSS
+378 
-385 LYETPENIDLF
+385 T
-396 ELVYN
+396 
-401 GITLLPDVKKPPRA
+401 
-415 DKAVILE
+415 
-422 RVYEGNWPDCAAYE
+422 
-436 VSSAELDALLLE
+436 
-448 YTGVPLEKTNKVGL
+448 
-462 PKANELAQE
+462 
-471 KGYLTYL
+471 
-478 EDYDTYYWCH
+478 
-488 GDTNYRGEVIF
+488 
-499 QSGEREGDLIR
+499 
-510 LIYDDTFYGDGVKCV
+510 
-525 TLRDVGEGKYHFVSN
+525 
-540 LPYEP
+540 
-545 SASPE
+545 ASPE

-564 GPEGRPVDMLT
+564 GPGGRPVDMLT

-588 VETYSANDLMPG
+588 VETYSANDLIPG

-630 WNYGG
+630 WSYDG
-635 NTYVSCQDLRL
+635 NTYVSSHDLSL

-667 TNILGY
+667 ANILGY

-713 VCGVPEVA
+713 VCGVPEVV
-721 DLNGD
+721 DLDGD
-726 GTLELIGTDCNGM
+726 GTMELIGSDCNGM

-754 IGNLLSEYWTE
+754 IGSLLSEYWTE
-765 ASSFQFLG
+765 ASSVQFLG

-807 FNGQSLQVAKGQRE
+807 FNGQSLQMAKGQRE
-821 MANHLLAGVQDMSV
+821 MVNHLLAGVQDMSV

-845 ANAKA
+845 ANARA
-850 WTANYGKGMEV
+850 WTDNYGKGMEA

-887 NGVGIAVYEFR
+887 NGMGIAVYEFR
-898 YDIHTTTPERVTP
+898 YDVHTTTPERVTP
-911 LTGGAYLDEDG
+911 LPGGAYLDEDG

-971 SDNGLTSARSF
+971 SDNGLTSAWPF

>member
-16 LVLRRVFRKRISR
+16 LVLRQVFRKRISR
-29 RVQYA
+29 RVQYS
-34 LWGLVLLRLLVPV
+34 LWGLVLVRLLVPA

-61 PARVQMEERLEEEP
+61 PARIQMEERLEEEP

-110 GGPAV
+110 GQPAV

-129 VWVAGMGCMGLW
+129 VWAAGMGCMGLW
-141 LAASNLRFWH
+141 LAVSNLRFWH

-183 LFRPAVYLTPAAME
+183 LWRPAVYLTPAARE

-250 ACDESALRRLGEGE
+250 ACDESALRRLGEAE

-279 KLSGGML
+279 RSAGHVM

-299 TERITRIAENRKMR
+299 KERIMRISENLKMKT
-313 AAALCAA
+313 AALCAA
-320 LAVTAGVCAVTFTGC
+320 LAVTAAVCAVTFTGC
-335 VAHGRGAVP
+335 S
-344 LTQEELDS
+344 TQ
-352 FNTEYFNPDVP
+352 
-363 DMVYTDGGYL
+363 
-373 CPAAM
+373 AAAG
-378 RNMFLSS
+378 
-385 LYETPENIDLF
+385 T
-396 ELVYN
+396 
-401 GITLLPDVKKPPRA
+401 
-415 DKAVILE
+415 
-422 RVYEGNWPDCAAYE
+422 
-436 VSSAELDALLLE
+436 
-448 YTGVPLEKTNKVGL
+448 
-462 PKANELAQE
+462 
-471 KGYLTYL
+471 
-478 EDYDTYYWCH
+478 
-488 GDTNYRGEVIF
+488 
-499 QSGEREGDLIR
+499 
-510 LIYDDTFYGDGVKCV
+510 
-525 TLRDVGEGKYHFVSN
+525 
-540 LPYEP
+540 
-545 SASPE
+545 ASPE
-550 NLNAPSDRQSSQPV
+550 NLNAPSDRQSPQPV

-588 VETYSANDLMPG
+588 VETYSANDLIPG

-630 WNYGG
+630 WSYDG
-635 NTYVSCQDLRL
+635 NTYVSSHDLSL

-667 TNILGY
+667 ANILGY

-713 VCGVPEVA
+713 VCGVPEVV
-721 DLNGD
+721 DLDGD
-726 GTLELIGTDCNGM
+726 GTMELIGSDCNGM

-754 IGNLLSEYWTE
+754 IGSLLSEYWTE
-765 ASSFQFLG
+765 ASSVQFLG

-807 FNGQSLQVAKGQRE
+807 FNGQSLQMAKGQRE
-821 MANHLLAGVQDMSV
+821 MVNHLLAGVQDMSV

-845 ANAKA
+845 ANARA
-850 WTANYGKGMEV
+850 WTDNYGKGMEA

-887 NGVGIAVYEFR
+887 NGMGIAVYEFR
-898 YDIHTTTPERVTP
+898 YDVHTTTPERVTALP
-911 LTGGAYLDEDG
+911 GGAYLDENG

-971 SDNGLTSARSF
+971 SDNGLTSAWPF

>member
-16 LVLRRVFRKRISR
+16 LVLRQVFRKRISR

-34 LWGLVLLRLLVPV
+34 LWGLVLVRLLVPA

-110 GGPAV
+110 GQPAV
-115 LTKYAFTLEEALGL
+115 LTKYAFTLEEALSL
-129 VWVAGMGCMGLW
+129 VWAAGMGCMGLW
-141 LAASNLRFWH
+141 LAVSNLRFWH

-197 SGEGLRHVLAHEET
+197 RGEGLRHVLAHEET
-211 HGRHGDPLWSLLRSV
+211 HGRHWDPLWSLLRSV

-238 WAAAAAREDCEL
+238 WAVAAAREDCEL
-250 ACDESALRRLGEGE
+250 ACDESALRRLGEAE

-279 KLSGGML
+279 RSAGHVM

-299 TERITRIAENRKMR
+299 KERIMRISENLKMKT
-313 AAALCAA
+313 AALCAA
-320 LAVTAGVCAVTFTGC
+320 LAVTAAVCAVTFTGC
-335 VAHGRGAVP
+335 S
-344 LTQEELDS
+344 TQ
-352 FNTEYFNPDVP
+352 
-363 DMVYTDGGYL
+363 
-373 CPAAM
+373 AAAG
-378 RNMFLSS
+378 
-385 LYETPENIDLF
+385 T
-396 ELVYN
+396 
-401 GITLLPDVKKPPRA
+401 
-415 DKAVILE
+415 
-422 RVYEGNWPDCAAYE
+422 
-436 VSSAELDALLLE
+436 
-448 YTGVPLEKTNKVGL
+448 
-462 PKANELAQE
+462 
-471 KGYLTYL
+471 
-478 EDYDTYYWCH
+478 
-488 GDTNYRGEVIF
+488 
-499 QSGEREGDLIR
+499 
-510 LIYDDTFYGDGVKCV
+510 
-525 TLRDVGEGKYHFVSN
+525 
-540 LPYEP
+540 
-545 SASPE
+545 ASPE
-550 NLNAPSDRQSSQPV
+550 NLNAPSDRQSPQPV

-588 VETYSANDLMPG
+588 VETYSANDLIPG

-608 RRQGRHHTGGGC
+608 RLQGRHHTGGGC

-630 WNYGG
+630 WSYDG
-635 NTYVSCQDLRL
+635 NTYVSSHDLSL

-667 TNILGY
+667 ANILGY

-713 VCGVPEVA
+713 VCGVPEVV
-721 DLNGD
+721 DLDGD
-726 GTLELIGTDCNGM
+726 GTMELIGSDCNGM

-754 IGNLLSEYWTE
+754 IGSLLSEYWTE
-765 ASSFQFLG
+765 ASSVQFLG

-807 FNGQSLQVAKGQRE
+807 FNGQSLQMAKGQRE
-821 MANHLLAGVQDMSV
+821 MVNHLLAGVQDMSV

-845 ANAKA
+845 ANARA
-850 WTANYGKGMEV
+850 WTDNYGKGMEA

-887 NGVGIAVYEFR
+887 NGMGIAVYEFR
-898 YDIHTTTPERVTP
+898 YDVHTTTPERVTP
-911 LTGGAYLDEDG
+911 LPGGAYLDEDG

-971 SDNGLTSARSF
+971 SDNGLTSAWPF

>member
-16 LVLRRVFRKRISR
+16 LVLRQVFRKRISR

-34 LWGLVLLRLLVPV
+34 LWGLVLVRLLVPA

-110 GGPAV
+110 GQPAV
-115 LTKYAFTLEEALGL
+115 LTKYAFTLEEALSL
-129 VWVAGMGCMGLW
+129 VWAAGMGCMGLW
-141 LAASNLRFWH
+141 LAVSNLRFWH

-197 SGEGLRHVLAHEET
+197 RGEGLRHVLAHEET
-211 HGRHGDPLWSLLRSV
+211 HGRHWDPLWSLLRSV

-250 ACDESALRRLGEGE
+250 ACDESALRRLGEAE

-279 KLSGGML
+279 RSAGHVM

-299 TERITRIAENRKMR
+299 KERIMRISENLKMKT
-313 AAALCAA
+313 AALCAA
-320 LAVTAGVCAVTFTGC
+320 LAVTAAVCAVTFTGC
-335 VAHGRGAVP
+335 S
-344 LTQEELDS
+344 TQ
-352 FNTEYFNPDVP
+352 
-363 DMVYTDGGYL
+363 
-373 CPAAM
+373 AAAG
-378 RNMFLSS
+378 
-385 LYETPENIDLF
+385 T
-396 ELVYN
+396 
-401 GITLLPDVKKPPRA
+401 
-415 DKAVILE
+415 
-422 RVYEGNWPDCAAYE
+422 
-436 VSSAELDALLLE
+436 
-448 YTGVPLEKTNKVGL
+448 
-462 PKANELAQE
+462 
-471 KGYLTYL
+471 
-478 EDYDTYYWCH
+478 
-488 GDTNYRGEVIF
+488 
-499 QSGEREGDLIR
+499 
-510 LIYDDTFYGDGVKCV
+510 
-525 TLRDVGEGKYHFVSN
+525 
-540 LPYEP
+540 
-545 SASPE
+545 ASPE
-550 NLNAPSDRQSSQPV
+550 NLNAPSDRQSPQPV

-588 VETYSANDLMPG
+588 VETYSANDLIPG

-630 WNYGG
+630 WSYDG
-635 NTYVSCQDLRL
+635 NTYVSSHDLSL

-667 TNILGY
+667 ANILGY

-713 VCGVPEVA
+713 VCGVPEVV
-721 DLNGD
+721 DLDGD
-726 GTLELIGTDCNGM
+726 GTMELIGSDCNGM

-754 IGNLLSEYWTE
+754 IGSLLSEYWTE
-765 ASSFQFLG
+765 ASSVQFLG

-807 FNGQSLQVAKGQRE
+807 FNGQSLQMAKGQRE
-821 MANHLLAGVQDMSV
+821 MVNHLLAGVQDMSV

-845 ANAKA
+845 ANARA
-850 WTANYGKGMEV
+850 WTDNYGKGMEA

-887 NGVGIAVYEFR
+887 NGMGIAVYEFR
-898 YDIHTTTPERVTP
+898 YDVHTTTPERVTP
-911 LTGGAYLDEDG
+911 LPGGAYLDEDG

-971 SDNGLTSARSF
+971 SDNGLTSAWPF

>member
-16 LVLRRVFRKRISR
+16 LVLRQVFRKRISR

-34 LWGLVLLRLLVPV
+34 LWGLVLVRLLVPA

-110 GGPAV
+110 GQPAV
-115 LTKYAFTLEEALGL
+115 LTKYAFTLEEALSL
-129 VWVAGMGCMGLW
+129 VWAAGMGCMGLW
-141 LAASNLRFWH
+141 LAVSNLRFWH

-197 SGEGLRHVLAHEET
+197 RGEGLRHVLAHEET
-211 HGRHGDPLWSLLRSV
+211 HGRHWDPLWSLLRSV

-250 ACDESALRRLGEGE
+250 ACDESALRRLGEAE

-279 KLSGGML
+279 RSAGHVM

-299 TERITRIAENRKMR
+299 KERIMRISENLKMKT
-313 AAALCAA
+313 AALCAA
-320 LAVTAGVCAVTFTGC
+320 LAVTAAVCAVTFTGC
-335 VAHGRGAVP
+335 S
-344 LTQEELDS
+344 TQ
-352 FNTEYFNPDVP
+352 
-363 DMVYTDGGYL
+363 
-373 CPAAM
+373 AAAG
-378 RNMFLSS
+378 
-385 LYETPENIDLF
+385 T
-396 ELVYN
+396 
-401 GITLLPDVKKPPRA
+401 
-415 DKAVILE
+415 
-422 RVYEGNWPDCAAYE
+422 
-436 VSSAELDALLLE
+436 
-448 YTGVPLEKTNKVGL
+448 
-462 PKANELAQE
+462 
-471 KGYLTYL
+471 
-478 EDYDTYYWCH
+478 
-488 GDTNYRGEVIF
+488 
-499 QSGEREGDLIR
+499 
-510 LIYDDTFYGDGVKCV
+510 
-525 TLRDVGEGKYHFVSN
+525 
-540 LPYEP
+540 
-545 SASPE
+545 ASPE
-550 NLNAPSDRQSSQPV
+550 NLNAPSDRQSPQPV

-588 VETYSANDLMPG
+588 VETYSANDLIPG

-630 WNYGG
+630 WSYDG
-635 NTYVSCQDLRL
+635 NTYVSSHDLRL

-658 EQTYREEAF
+658 EQTYYREEAF

-713 VCGVPEVA
+713 VCGVPEVV
-721 DLNGD
+721 DLDGD
-726 GTLELIGTDCNGM
+726 GTMELIGSDCNGM

-754 IGNLLSEYWTE
+754 IGSLLSEYWTE
-765 ASSFQFLG
+765 ASSVQFLG

-807 FNGQSLQVAKGQRE
+807 FNGQSLQMAKGQRE
-821 MANHLLAGVQDMSV
+821 MVNHLLAGVQDMSV

-845 ANAKA
+845 ANARA
-850 WTANYGKGMEV
+850 WTDNYGKGMEA

-887 NGVGIAVYEFR
+887 NGMGIAVYEFR

-911 LTGGAYLDEDG
+911 LPGGAYLDEDG

-933 YLVFQILDDGSYK
+933 YLVFQILEDGSYK

-971 SDNGLTSARSF
+971 SDNGLT